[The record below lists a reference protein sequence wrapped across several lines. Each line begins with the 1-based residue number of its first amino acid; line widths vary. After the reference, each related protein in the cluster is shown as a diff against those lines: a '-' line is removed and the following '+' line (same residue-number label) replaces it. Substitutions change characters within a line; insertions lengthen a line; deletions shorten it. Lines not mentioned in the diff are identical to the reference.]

1 MASVS
6 GDFKE
11 GGQWTATASSFS
23 GNQTVSL
30 SADVNPLSEVRTAN
44 LTISAAGVSKSCT
57 VSLTQEASEFEA
69 ELTIVAIPAFAAG
82 GGSYT
87 ATSSSGHI
95 IIKRNGV
102 VIDDRNVMPAF
113 RFKSGSEVSWV
124 TLSGGSGAW
133 TYTITAENRALV
145 AGGSRSAT
153 IEAQYSLDVGGVQ
166 TLLVCDVPISQVA
179 NFVETVSV
187 SDASFAYST
196 IAAAGATVTPITDST
211 IAITMSSGST
221 LSSASAIV
229 GYTYALTPSFSMTNG
244 SGFTLNSTTTGSL
257 TAASMGTTLGSRQS
271 PTITYSLSLTYTP
284 SSELSAL
291 SAKTV
296 SGSDSSTGTATQG
309 VNEVTSS
316 TLAVTAFNYTG
327 TVAASGG
334 TSAAPNITVLKNR
347 VYTSGATDSVPVTT
361 YTKTFSIVNDYDSG
375 ATVDASAGLVTFLS
389 RGTTVGLLLNIQVGL
404 VVSADGLSV
413 NSQAGCTQAMNK
425 IESFV
430 VMDISFDWP
439 QFSPAGESHLP
450 THVGE
455 WCQATYS
462 SGVVGE
468 RAKPPVGY
476 TIASN
481 TAVYSL
487 AESSSVFTIVDAS
500 TGEVSAANMGRALG
514 SRTSPYIWKD
524 ITIVL
529 AAGSWANGTVENISG
544 TGRARNVANQG
555 VNAIGFRDL
564 TITSFAYSATPT
576 VSASGGTSVPTLA
589 ATETQFYT
597 SGTVDK
603 NIAVPLP
610 EGSFALTTSGHGASV
625 DSSTGVVTYASRGSV
640 AGDAWSDSVTWTLT
654 SHGLTATK
662 SASVSQEANVETFVD
677 HSNAY
682 AADPSYDGR
691 GNVVVVTGGT
701 VTATPGARLSYTSG
715 STVVKDVSAS
725 STSEPVALGSGASWD
740 ASSWTLTIPS
750 AGTSVYPENHSYGCT
765 IEVTTPY
772 GTTRFY
778 MFRQANL
785 QTLTGIR
792 LAAPSVSGDSWI
804 SDWSAVPA
812 AGGNLACAGYNQ
824 YSYTSGS
831 TNEVRITDFSDV
843 TVNTSVSWV
852 EVLDDDA
859 TYPMSLH
866 VLSRGEIAGDARSS
880 DVSWTRAGFTS
891 NSLSFMQVANVKTF
905 TAIVARSTSSNP
917 PTGIPDIDTRFWVA
931 ANGGVLTVSFIAKY
945 SYSSGS
951 SSEDVVSSGVSTEY
965 YMTSTSA
972 TWDSA
977 NQTMTYI
984 SAGTDVSPVVYTAI
998 HFTYNELT
1006 GTTSFGRQANEATYA
1021 VPVLTLSYS
1030 DIAASGGSVTPSKS
1044 FTQSVSYTSGSTS
1057 TVTSGGTWSYSG
1069 TSVNTSTG
1077 AVSASSLGTTVKSRS
1092 KITTATASLMVNG
1105 KTGSTTAD
1113 VYQAANSATYG
1124 AVTIS
1129 GGTVA
1134 DIPASGGS
1142 VSSASGISGSQTVSF
1157 TSGDS
1162 RPGTVSFSYSTAVS
1176 APSLGTTVKSRT
1188 LIGTL
1193 DATAIGDGGVT
1204 ATKSFDVYQEANVAV
1219 YGPPVVSL
1227 SYSDVPAKGGS
1238 VAPTKSFRQT
1248 VTYTSGSTGTPVTSG
1263 GSWSYSGTNVN
1274 TSTGAVSARA
1284 LGVTVKARTKI
1295 TDATATVTVNGK
1307 SGSAS
1312 AAVYQQENYVLS
1324 IAIKSQSWVTPV
1336 SPTLSFPA
1344 EGATNSYTCYG
1355 TFTSGTVRVQNFA
1368 LDDWDLSNS
1377 AFTKV
1382 LNTNVVLTVTAPSR
1396 GTTVGAARTSTLT
1409 VTLNNSNTNNKT
1421 LTDSVTLT
1429 QEANAIVSYG
1439 TPVVSVSYADIPAGG
1454 GSVTPS
1460 KSFTQ
1465 ATTYTSGSTGSIS
1478 SGGSWSYSGTGV
1490 NTSTGAVS
1498 GTSLGTTEV
1507 SRTKKT
1513 DATATVTINGKS
1525 GSATVAVYQ
1534 EANTIVTAGPVT
1546 ITDAEVDDIPASG
1559 GTVSE
1564 FSSYDWTQD
1573 VTYTS
1578 GATDTSNYHA
1588 TSYSAP
1594 VTASSLGTTVKSRA
1608 KVGTLTLE
1616 VVGEKNESA
1625 TLTLDVYQEAN
1636 TAAYASP
1643 SITASYDDDIPAG
1656 GGTVSLTKSFTQ
1668 SVTYTSGSTGT
1679 VSSGG
1684 TWSYSQSSGS
1694 GLNTSTGAVTAAS
1707 LGTTAKARS
1716 QVASVRVQLT
1726 ANSKTE
1732 AVMASA
1738 YQEANSRTWG
1748 TPTITT
1754 FEYRGTPAVNTL
1766 SAGADNRT
1774 PTLLA
1779 TQTGT
1784 WTSGETETAS
1794 LISSKTFTGGDVN
1807 TSTGN
1812 YTVTSLGNVVTA
1824 RQLEATITVNITMN
1838 GKTASDSLSLYREAN
1853 EVTYS
1858 DPVVTHTSP
1867 ISVDASA
1874 GQYQLKPNFTQRAYY
1889 TSGSETPILSG
1900 SFTYAVKTALTGFTL
1915 APPSGIVSY
1924 TANPSVSPRNGFVV
1938 TITGSGNGK
1947 SGTTD
1952 VTFNQAGAN
1961 PTIWVSLNG
1970 TSYGSSVT
1978 VNLEGKSASEVSVY
1992 VKTNDTFDV
2001 S

>member
-11 GGQWTATASSFS
+11 GGQWTSTASSFS

-30 SADVNPLSEVRTAN
+30 SADVNPLSKVRTAD

-57 VSLTQEASEFEA
+57 VSLTQEASVFEA
-69 ELTIVAIPAFAAG
+69 ELTVVAIPAFAAG
-82 GGSYT
+82 GSSYT
-87 ATSSSGHI
+87 ATSTSGHI
-95 IIKRNGV
+95 TIKRNGV

-124 TLSGGSGAW
+124 TLSGGSGSW
-133 TYTITAENRALV
+133 VYTITAENRALV
-145 AGGSRSAT
+145 AGGARSAA

-166 TLLVCDVPISQVA
+166 TLLVCDVPISQAA

-196 IAAAGATVTPITDST
+196 IAAKGATVTPTTDST
-211 IAITMSSGST
+211 IVVTMSSGSV
-221 LSSASAIV
+221 LSSASAIA

-284 SSELSAL
+284 SSELLAL
-291 SAKTV
+291 GAKTV

-316 TLAVTAFNYTG
+316 TLAVTAFNYQG

-334 TSAAPNITVLKNR
+334 TSVAPNITVQKNR

-375 ATVDASAGLVTFLS
+375 ATIDTSTGLVTFPS
-389 RGTTVGLLLNIQVGL
+389 RGTTVGLLLNLQVGL

-413 NSQAGCTQAMNK
+413 YSQAGCTQAMNK

-462 SGVVGE
+462 SGVTGE

-500 TGEVSAANMGRALG
+500 TGEVSAANMGTTLG

-555 VNAIGFRDL
+555 VNEITYSDL
-564 TITSFAYSATPT
+564 TIKTFSYFDTST
-576 VSASGGTSVPTLA
+576 VLASGGTSVPRLF
-589 ATETQFYT
+589 ATETQTYT
-597 SGTVDK
+597 SGSVVSD
-603 NIAVPLP
+603 VPVTG
-610 EGSFALTTSGHGASV
+610 GSFALTTSGHGASV

-701 VTATPGARLSYTSG
+701 VTATPGVRLSYTSG
-715 STVVKDVSAS
+715 SIVVKDVSAS

-778 MFRQANL
+778 MYRQANL

-965 YMTSTSA
+965 YMTSPSA

-1105 KTGSTTAD
+1105 KTGST
-1113 VYQAANSATYG
+1113 
-1124 AVTIS
+1124 
-1129 GGTVA
+1129 
-1134 DIPASGGS
+1134 
-1142 VSSASGISGSQTVSF
+1142 
-1157 TSGDS
+1157 
-1162 RPGTVSFSYSTAVS
+1162 
-1176 APSLGTTVKSRT
+1176 
-1188 LIGTL
+1188 
-1193 DATAIGDGGVT
+1193 
-1204 ATKSFDVYQEANVAV
+1204 
-1219 YGPPVVSL
+1219 
-1227 SYSDVPAKGGS
+1227 
-1238 VAPTKSFRQT
+1238 
-1248 VTYTSGSTGTPVTSG
+1248 
-1263 GSWSYSGTNVN
+1263 
-1274 TSTGAVSARA
+1274 
-1284 LGVTVKARTKI
+1284 
-1295 TDATATVTVNGK
+1295 
-1307 SGSAS
+1307 S

-1324 IAIKSQSWVTPV
+1324 IAIKGQNWITPV
-1336 SPTLSFPA
+1336 APTLSFPA
-1344 EGATNSYTCYG
+1344 EGATNSYSCYG

-1382 LNTNVVLTVTAPSR
+1382 LNTNVLLTVTAPSR

-1578 GATDTSNYHA
+1578 GATDTSNYHT

-1656 GGTVSLTKSFTQ
+1656 GGTVSLSKSFTQ
-1668 SVTYTSGSTGT
+1668 NVTYTSGSTST

-1684 TWSYSQSSGS
+1684 SWSYSQTSGS

-1766 SAGADNRT
+1766 SAGADNRP

-1858 DPVVTHTSP
+1858 DPIVTHTSP
-1867 ISVDASA
+1867 ISVAASA
-1874 GQYQLKPNFTQRAYY
+1874 GSYTLSPNFTQRAYY

-1900 SFTYAVKTALTGFTL
+1900 SFTYAVKTALTGFSVN
-1915 APPSGIVSY
+1915 SGGLVSY
-1924 TANPSVSPRNGFVV
+1924 TANPSVSARNGFVV

>member
-30 SADVNPLSEVRTAN
+30 SADVNPLSKVRTAD
-44 LTISAAGVSKSCT
+44 LTISAAAVSKSCT
-57 VSLTQEASEFEA
+57 VSLTQEASVFES
-69 ELTIVAIPAFAAG
+69 ELTVVAIPAFAAG
-82 GGSYT
+82 GGTYDSIVGTGYVVV
-87 ATSSSGHI
+87 
-95 IIKRNGV
+95 KRNGV
-102 VIDDRNVMPAF
+102 VIVDNDVRPVF
-113 RFKSGSEVSWV
+113 LFKAGVSVSW
-124 TLSGGSGAW
+124 
-133 TYTITAENRALV
+133 ITFSSTATSFTVANRALDS
-145 AGGSRSAT
+145 GGPRSVT
-153 IEAQYSLDVGGVQ
+153 IRAQYTLDVGGVN
-166 TLLVCDVPISQVA
+166 TLLECDVPISQAA
-179 NFVETVSV
+179 NFVDTVSV

-196 IAAAGATVTPITDST
+196 IAAKGATVTPTTDST
-211 IAITMSSGST
+211 IKVTMSSGST
-221 LSSASAIV
+221 LSSASAIA
-229 GYTYALTPSFSMTNG
+229 GYTYVLTPSFSMTNG

-284 SSELSAL
+284 SSELSSL
-291 SAKTV
+291 GAKTV

-316 TLAVTAFNYTG
+316 TLAVTAFNYSG

-334 TSAAPNITVLKNR
+334 TSVAPNITVQKNR

-361 YTKTFSIVNDYDSG
+361 YTKTFRIVNDYDSG
-375 ATVDASAGLVTFLS
+375 ATVDASTGLVTFPS

-404 VVSADGLSV
+404 VVSADGLSI

-500 TGEVSAANMGRALG
+500 TGEVSATNMGRTLG

-576 VSASGGTSVPTLA
+576 VAASGGTSVPTLA

-625 DSSTGVVTYASRGSV
+625 DSSTGVVTYASRGSI
-640 AGDAWSDSVTWTLT
+640 AGDAWSDSVTWTLNYHSNST
-654 SHGLTATK
+654 SK
-662 SASVSQEANVETFVD
+662 SASVSQAANVETFVD

-682 AADPSYDGR
+682 AADPSYDGH

-725 STSEPVALGSGASWD
+725 STSEPVSLGSGASWD
-740 ASSWTLTIPS
+740 ASSWSLTIPS
-750 AGTSVYPENHSYGCT
+750 AGTSVYPEDASYGCT

-772 GTTRFY
+772 GTTHFY
-778 MFRQANL
+778 MYRQAN
-785 QTLTGIR
+785 
-792 LAAPSVSGDSWI
+792 V
-804 SDWSAVPA
+804 
-812 AGGNLACAGYNQ
+812 
-824 YSYTSGS
+824 
-831 TNEVRITDFSDV
+831 
-843 TVNTSVSWV
+843 
-852 EVLDDDA
+852 
-859 TYPMSLH
+859 
-866 VLSRGEIAGDARSS
+866 
-880 DVSWTRAGFTS
+880 
-891 NSLSFMQVANVKTF
+891 
-905 TAIVARSTSSNP
+905 
-917 PTGIPDIDTRFWVA
+917 
-931 ANGGVLTVSFIAKY
+931 
-945 SYSSGS
+945 
-951 SSEDVVSSGVSTEY
+951 
-965 YMTSTSA
+965 
-972 TWDSA
+972 
-977 NQTMTYI
+977 
-984 SAGTDVSPVVYTAI
+984 
-998 HFTYNELT
+998 
-1006 GTTSFGRQANEATYA
+1006 ATYA

-1204 ATKSFDVYQEANVAV
+1204 ATKSFDVYQEAN
-1219 YGPPVVSL
+1219 
-1227 SYSDVPAKGGS
+1227 
-1238 VAPTKSFRQT
+1238 
-1248 VTYTSGSTGTPVTSG
+1248 
-1263 GSWSYSGTNVN
+1263 
-1274 TSTGAVSARA
+1274 
-1284 LGVTVKARTKI
+1284 
-1295 TDATATVTVNGK
+1295 
-1307 SGSAS
+1307 
-1312 AAVYQQENYVLS
+1312 
-1324 IAIKSQSWVTPV
+1324 
-1336 SPTLSFPA
+1336 
-1344 EGATNSYTCYG
+1344 
-1355 TFTSGTVRVQNFA
+1355 
-1368 LDDWDLSNS
+1368 
-1377 AFTKV
+1377 
-1382 LNTNVVLTVTAPSR
+1382 
-1396 GTTVGAARTSTLT
+1396 
-1409 VTLNNSNTNNKT
+1409 
-1421 LTDSVTLT
+1421 
-1429 QEANAIVSYG
+1429 
-1439 TPVVSVSYADIPAGG
+1439 
-1454 GSVTPS
+1454 
-1460 KSFTQ
+1460 
-1465 ATTYTSGSTGSIS
+1465 
-1478 SGGSWSYSGTGV
+1478 
-1490 NTSTGAVS
+1490 
-1498 GTSLGTTEV
+1498 
-1507 SRTKKT
+1507 
-1513 DATATVTINGKS
+1513 
-1525 GSATVAVYQ
+1525 
-1534 EANTIVTAGPVT
+1534 
-1546 ITDAEVDDIPASG
+1546 
-1559 GTVSE
+1559 
-1564 FSSYDWTQD
+1564 
-1573 VTYTS
+1573 
-1578 GATDTSNYHA
+1578 
-1588 TSYSAP
+1588 
-1594 VTASSLGTTVKSRA
+1594 
-1608 KVGTLTLE
+1608 
-1616 VVGEKNESA
+1616 
-1625 TLTLDVYQEAN
+1625 
-1636 TAAYASP
+1636 
-1643 SITASYDDDIPAG
+1643 
-1656 GGTVSLTKSFTQ
+1656 
-1668 SVTYTSGSTGT
+1668 
-1679 VSSGG
+1679 
-1684 TWSYSQSSGS
+1684 
-1694 GLNTSTGAVTAAS
+1694 
-1707 LGTTAKARS
+1707 
-1716 QVASVRVQLT
+1716 
-1726 ANSKTE
+1726 
-1732 AVMASA
+1732 
-1738 YQEANSRTWG
+1738 SRTWG

-1766 SAGADNRT
+1766 SAGADNRN

-1794 LISSKTFTGGDVN
+1794 LISSKMFTGGDVN

-1824 RQLEATITVNITMN
+1824 RKLEATITVNITMN

-1858 DPVVTHTSP
+1858 DPIVTHTSP
-1867 ISVDASA
+1867 ISVAASA
-1874 GQYQLKPNFTQRAYY
+1874 GSYTLSPNFTQRAYY

-1915 APPSGIVSY
+1915 APPTGIVSY
-1924 TANPSVSPRNGFVV
+1924 TTNPSVSPRNGFVV
-1938 TITGSGNGK
+1938 SITGSGNGK

-1952 VTFNQAGAN
+1952 VTFNQAGAA
-1961 PTIWVSLNG
+1961 PEIFVSLNG
-1970 TSYGSSVT
+1970 MKYGRMVA

>member
-30 SADVNPLSEVRTAN
+30 SADVNPLSKVRTAD
-44 LTISAAGVSKSCT
+44 LTISAAGISKSCT
-57 VSLTQEASEFEA
+57 VSLTQEASVFEA
-69 ELTIVAIPAFAAG
+69 ELTVVAIPAFAAG
-82 GGSYT
+82 GGTYDSIVGT
-87 ATSSSGHI
+87 GHVVV
-95 IIKRNGV
+95 KRNGV
-102 VIDDRNVMPAF
+102 VIVDNDVRPVF
-113 RFKSGSEVSWV
+113 LFKSGASVPWITFSATNMSFTAANRALE
-124 TLSGGSGAW
+124 SGGSR
-133 TYTITAENRALV
+133 RA
-145 AGGSRSAT
+145 AIR
-153 IEAQYSLDVGGVQ
+153 AQYTLDVGGVN
-166 TLLVCDVPISQVA
+166 TLLECDVPISQAA

-196 IAAAGATVTPITDST
+196 IAAKGATVTPTTDST
-211 IAITMSSGST
+211 IAVTMSSGST
-221 LSSASAIV
+221 LSSASAIA
-229 GYTYALTPSFSMTNG
+229 GYTYTLTPSFSMTNG

-291 SAKTV
+291 GAKTV
-296 SGSDSSTGTATQG
+296 SGSDSSTGKATQG

-334 TSAAPNITVLKNR
+334 TSVAPNITVQKNR
-347 VYTSGATDSVPVTT
+347 VYTSGATDSVHVTT
-361 YTKTFSIVNDYDSG
+361 YTKTFRFVNDYDSG
-375 ATVDASAGLVTFLS
+375 ATIDTSTGLVTFPS

-462 SGVVGE
+462 SGVTGE

-481 TAVYSL
+481 TAVYSM

-500 TGEVSAANMGRALG
+500 TGEVSAANMGTTLG

-529 AAGSWANGTVENISG
+529 AAGSWAAGTVDNISG

-555 VNAIGFRDL
+555 VNAVGFRDL

-576 VSASGGTSVPTLA
+576 VAASGGTSVPTLA
-589 ATETQFYT
+589 ATETQTYT
-597 SGTVDK
+597 SGSVVSD
-603 NIAVPLP
+603 VPVTG
-610 EGSFALTTSGHGASV
+610 GSFALTTSGHGASV

-682 AADPSYDGR
+682 AADPSYDGHA
-691 GNVVVVTGGT
+691 NVVVVTGGT
-701 VTATPGARLSYTSG
+701 VTAKPGVRLSYTSG

-750 AGTSVYPENHSYGCT
+750 AGTSVYPADNQYGCT

-772 GTTRFY
+772 GTTHFY
-778 MFRQANL
+778 MYRQANL

-905 TAIVARSTSSNP
+905 TVIVARSTSSNP

-965 YMTSTSA
+965 YMTSPSA

-984 SAGTDVSPVVYTAI
+984 SAGTDVSPVVYTSI

-1157 TSGDS
+1157 TSGAS
-1162 RPGTVSFSYSTAVS
+1162 RSGTVSFSYSTAVS

-1204 ATKSFDVYQEANVAV
+1204 ATKSFDVYQEAN
-1219 YGPPVVSL
+1219 
-1227 SYSDVPAKGGS
+1227 
-1238 VAPTKSFRQT
+1238 
-1248 VTYTSGSTGTPVTSG
+1248 
-1263 GSWSYSGTNVN
+1263 
-1274 TSTGAVSARA
+1274 
-1284 LGVTVKARTKI
+1284 
-1295 TDATATVTVNGK
+1295 
-1307 SGSAS
+1307 
-1312 AAVYQQENYVLS
+1312 
-1324 IAIKSQSWVTPV
+1324 
-1336 SPTLSFPA
+1336 
-1344 EGATNSYTCYG
+1344 
-1355 TFTSGTVRVQNFA
+1355 
-1368 LDDWDLSNS
+1368 
-1377 AFTKV
+1377 
-1382 LNTNVVLTVTAPSR
+1382 
-1396 GTTVGAARTSTLT
+1396 
-1409 VTLNNSNTNNKT
+1409 
-1421 LTDSVTLT
+1421 
-1429 QEANAIVSYG
+1429 
-1439 TPVVSVSYADIPAGG
+1439 
-1454 GSVTPS
+1454 
-1460 KSFTQ
+1460 
-1465 ATTYTSGSTGSIS
+1465 
-1478 SGGSWSYSGTGV
+1478 
-1490 NTSTGAVS
+1490 
-1498 GTSLGTTEV
+1498 
-1507 SRTKKT
+1507 
-1513 DATATVTINGKS
+1513 
-1525 GSATVAVYQ
+1525 
-1534 EANTIVTAGPVT
+1534 
-1546 ITDAEVDDIPASG
+1546 
-1559 GTVSE
+1559 
-1564 FSSYDWTQD
+1564 
-1573 VTYTS
+1573 
-1578 GATDTSNYHA
+1578 
-1588 TSYSAP
+1588 
-1594 VTASSLGTTVKSRA
+1594 
-1608 KVGTLTLE
+1608 
-1616 VVGEKNESA
+1616 
-1625 TLTLDVYQEAN
+1625 
-1636 TAAYASP
+1636 
-1643 SITASYDDDIPAG
+1643 
-1656 GGTVSLTKSFTQ
+1656 
-1668 SVTYTSGSTGT
+1668 
-1679 VSSGG
+1679 
-1684 TWSYSQSSGS
+1684 
-1694 GLNTSTGAVTAAS
+1694 
-1707 LGTTAKARS
+1707 
-1716 QVASVRVQLT
+1716 
-1726 ANSKTE
+1726 
-1732 AVMASA
+1732 
-1738 YQEANSRTWG
+1738 SRTWG

-1766 SAGADNRT
+1766 SAGADNRN

-1779 TQTGT
+1779 SQTGT

-1794 LISSKTFTGGDVN
+1794 LISSKMFTGGDVN

-1838 GKTASDSLSLYREAN
+1838 GKTASDSLFLYREAN

-1858 DPVVTHTSP
+1858 DPIVTHTSP
-1867 ISVDASA
+1867 ISVAASA
-1874 GQYQLKPNFTQRAYY
+1874 GSYTLSPNFTQRAFY

-1900 SFTYAVKTALTGFTL
+1900 SFAYAVKTALTGFSVN
-1915 APPSGIVSY
+1915 SGGLVSY
-1924 TANPSVSPRNGFVV
+1924 TANPSVSARNGFVV

-1952 VTFNQAGAN
+1952 VTFNQAGAD
-1961 PTIWVSLNG
+1961 PEIYVSLDG
-1970 TSYGSSVT
+1970 MKYGSRVT
-1978 VNLEGKSASEVSVY
+1978 VNLEGKSASAVSVY
-1992 VKTNDTFDV
+1992 VDTNDTFDV

>member
-30 SADVNPLSEVRTAN
+30 SADVNPLSKVRTAD

-404 VVSADGLSV
+404 VVSADGLSA

-750 AGTSVYPENHSYGCT
+750 AGTSVYPENHSYSCT

-778 MFRQANL
+778 MYRQANL

-1069 TSVNTSTG
+1069 T
-1077 AVSASSLGTTVKSRS
+1077 
-1092 KITTATASLMVNG
+1092 
-1105 KTGSTTAD
+1105 
-1113 VYQAANSATYG
+1113 
-1124 AVTIS
+1124 
-1129 GGTVA
+1129 
-1134 DIPASGGS
+1134 
-1142 VSSASGISGSQTVSF
+1142 
-1157 TSGDS
+1157 
-1162 RPGTVSFSYSTAVS
+1162 
-1176 APSLGTTVKSRT
+1176 
-1188 LIGTL
+1188 
-1193 DATAIGDGGVT
+1193 
-1204 ATKSFDVYQEANVAV
+1204 
-1219 YGPPVVSL
+1219 
-1227 SYSDVPAKGGS
+1227 
-1238 VAPTKSFRQT
+1238 
-1248 VTYTSGSTGTPVTSG
+1248 
-1263 GSWSYSGTNVN
+1263 
-1274 TSTGAVSARA
+1274 
-1284 LGVTVKARTKI
+1284 
-1295 TDATATVTVNGK
+1295 
-1307 SGSAS
+1307 
-1312 AAVYQQENYVLS
+1312 
-1324 IAIKSQSWVTPV
+1324 
-1336 SPTLSFPA
+1336 
-1344 EGATNSYTCYG
+1344 
-1355 TFTSGTVRVQNFA
+1355 
-1368 LDDWDLSNS
+1368 
-1377 AFTKV
+1377 
-1382 LNTNVVLTVTAPSR
+1382 
-1396 GTTVGAARTSTLT
+1396 
-1409 VTLNNSNTNNKT
+1409 
-1421 LTDSVTLT
+1421 
-1429 QEANAIVSYG
+1429 
-1439 TPVVSVSYADIPAGG
+1439 
-1454 GSVTPS
+1454 
-1460 KSFTQ
+1460 
-1465 ATTYTSGSTGSIS
+1465 
-1478 SGGSWSYSGTGV
+1478 GV

-1578 GATDTSNYHA
+1578 GATDTSNYHT

-1738 YQEANSRTWG
+1738 YQEANSGTWG

-1915 APPSGIVSY
+1915 APPTGIVSY

>member
-30 SADVNPLSEVRTAN
+30 SADVNPLSKVRTAD

-57 VSLTQEASEFEA
+57 VSLTQEASVFEA
-69 ELTIVAIPAFAAG
+69 ELTVVAIPAFAAG
-82 GGSYT
+82 GSSYT
-87 ATSSSGHI
+87 ATSTSGHI
-95 IIKRNGV
+95 TIKRNGV

-124 TLSGGSGAW
+124 TLSGGSGSW
-133 TYTITAENRALV
+133 VYTITAENRALV
-145 AGGSRSAT
+145 AGGARSAA

-166 TLLVCDVPISQVA
+166 TLLVCDVPISQAA

-196 IAAAGATVTPITDST
+196 IAAKGATVTPTTDST
-211 IAITMSSGST
+211 IVVTMSSGSV
-221 LSSASAIV
+221 LSSASAIA

-291 SAKTV
+291 GAKTV

-316 TLAVTAFNYTG
+316 TLAVTAFNYQG

-334 TSAAPNITVLKNR
+334 TSVAPNITVQKNR

-375 ATVDASAGLVTFLS
+375 ATIDTSTGLVTFPS

-462 SGVVGE
+462 SGVTGE

-481 TAVYSL
+481 TAVYSM
-487 AESSSVFTIVDAS
+487 AGSSSVFTIVDAS
-500 TGEVSAANMGRALG
+500 TGEVSAANMGTTLG
-514 SRTSPYIWKD
+514 SRSSPRIWKD

-529 AAGSWANGTVENISG
+529 AAGSWAAGTVDNISG

-555 VNAIGFRDL
+555 VNAVGFRDL

-576 VSASGGTSVPTLA
+576 VAASGGTSVPTLA
-589 ATETQFYT
+589 ATETQTYT
-597 SGTVDK
+597 SGSVVSD
-603 NIAVPLP
+603 VPVTG
-610 EGSFALTTSGHGASV
+610 GSFALTTSGHGASV

-662 SASVSQEANVETFVD
+662 SASVSQEAN
-677 HSNAY
+677 
-682 AADPSYDGR
+682 
-691 GNVVVVTGGT
+691 
-701 VTATPGARLSYTSG
+701 
-715 STVVKDVSAS
+715 
-725 STSEPVALGSGASWD
+725 
-740 ASSWTLTIPS
+740 
-750 AGTSVYPENHSYGCT
+750 
-765 IEVTTPY
+765 
-772 GTTRFY
+772 
-778 MFRQANL
+778 
-785 QTLTGIR
+785 
-792 LAAPSVSGDSWI
+792 
-804 SDWSAVPA
+804 
-812 AGGNLACAGYNQ
+812 
-824 YSYTSGS
+824 
-831 TNEVRITDFSDV
+831 
-843 TVNTSVSWV
+843 
-852 EVLDDDA
+852 
-859 TYPMSLH
+859 
-866 VLSRGEIAGDARSS
+866 
-880 DVSWTRAGFTS
+880 
-891 NSLSFMQVANVKTF
+891 
-905 TAIVARSTSSNP
+905 
-917 PTGIPDIDTRFWVA
+917 
-931 ANGGVLTVSFIAKY
+931 
-945 SYSSGS
+945 
-951 SSEDVVSSGVSTEY
+951 
-965 YMTSTSA
+965 
-972 TWDSA
+972 
-977 NQTMTYI
+977 
-984 SAGTDVSPVVYTAI
+984 
-998 HFTYNELT
+998 
-1006 GTTSFGRQANEATYA
+1006 
-1021 VPVLTLSYS
+1021 
-1030 DIAASGGSVTPSKS
+1030 
-1044 FTQSVSYTSGSTS
+1044 
-1057 TVTSGGTWSYSG
+1057 
-1069 TSVNTSTG
+1069 
-1077 AVSASSLGTTVKSRS
+1077 
-1092 KITTATASLMVNG
+1092 
-1105 KTGSTTAD
+1105 
-1113 VYQAANSATYG
+1113 
-1124 AVTIS
+1124 
-1129 GGTVA
+1129 
-1134 DIPASGGS
+1134 
-1142 VSSASGISGSQTVSF
+1142 
-1157 TSGDS
+1157 
-1162 RPGTVSFSYSTAVS
+1162 
-1176 APSLGTTVKSRT
+1176 
-1188 LIGTL
+1188 
-1193 DATAIGDGGVT
+1193 
-1204 ATKSFDVYQEANVAV
+1204 
-1219 YGPPVVSL
+1219 
-1227 SYSDVPAKGGS
+1227 
-1238 VAPTKSFRQT
+1238 
-1248 VTYTSGSTGTPVTSG
+1248 
-1263 GSWSYSGTNVN
+1263 
-1274 TSTGAVSARA
+1274 
-1284 LGVTVKARTKI
+1284 
-1295 TDATATVTVNGK
+1295 
-1307 SGSAS
+1307 
-1312 AAVYQQENYVLS
+1312 
-1324 IAIKSQSWVTPV
+1324 
-1336 SPTLSFPA
+1336 
-1344 EGATNSYTCYG
+1344 
-1355 TFTSGTVRVQNFA
+1355 
-1368 LDDWDLSNS
+1368 
-1377 AFTKV
+1377 
-1382 LNTNVVLTVTAPSR
+1382 
-1396 GTTVGAARTSTLT
+1396 
-1409 VTLNNSNTNNKT
+1409 
-1421 LTDSVTLT
+1421 
-1429 QEANAIVSYG
+1429 AIVSYG
-1439 TPVVSVSYADIPAGG
+1439 TPVVSLSYADIPAGG
-1454 GSVTPS
+1454 GSVTPT

-1490 NTSTGAVS
+1490 NTSTGVVS
-1498 GTSLGTTEV
+1498 GNSLGTTEV

-1513 DATATVTINGKS
+1513 DATATITINSKS
-1525 GSATVAVYQ
+1525 GSATVGVYQ
-1534 EANTIVTAGPVT
+1534 EANAIVTAGPVT

-1559 GTVSE
+1559 GTISE
-1564 FSSYDWTQD
+1564 FTSYDWTQD

-1578 GATDTSNYHA
+1578 GVTDTSNYH
-1588 TSYSAP
+1588 TTHYSDP
-1594 VTASSLGTTVKSRA
+1594 VTASSLGTTVKSRT

-1616 VVGEKNESA
+1616 IVGEKNESA

-1636 TAAYASP
+1636 TATYASP

-1668 SVTYTSGSTGT
+1668 NVTYTSGSTGT

-1684 TWSYSQSSGS
+1684 SWSYSQTSGS

-1726 ANSKTE
+1726 ANNKTE

-1766 SAGADNRT
+1766 SAGADNRN

-1794 LISSKTFTGGDVN
+1794 RISSKMFTGGDVN

-1824 RQLEATITVNITMN
+1824 RKLEATITVNITMN

-1858 DPVVTHTSP
+1858 DPIVTHTSP
-1867 ISVDASA
+1867 ISVAASA

-1915 APPSGIVSY
+1915 APPTGIVSY
-1924 TANPSVSPRNGFVV
+1924 TTNLSVSPRNGFVV

-1952 VTFNQAGAN
+1952 VTFNQAGAA
-1961 PTIWVSLNG
+1961 PEIFVSLDG
-1970 TSYGSSVT
+1970 MKYGRMVA
-1978 VNLEGKSASEVSVY
+1978 VNLEGKSASAVSVY
-1992 VKTNDTFDV
+1992 VDTNDTFDV

>member
-1 MASVS
+1 MVSVS

-23 GNQTVSL
+23 GNQTASL
-30 SADVNPLSEVRTAN
+30 SADVNPLSKVRTAD
-44 LTISAAGVSKSCT
+44 LTISAAGISKSCT
-57 VSLTQEASEFEA
+57 VSLTQEASVFEA
-69 ELTIVAIPAFAAG
+69 ELTVVAIPAFAAG
-82 GGSYT
+82 GGTYDSVVGT
-87 ATSSSGHI
+87 GHVVV
-95 IIKRNGV
+95 KRNGV
-102 VIDDRNVMPAF
+102 VIVDNDVRPVF
-113 RFKSGSEVSWV
+113 LFKAGGSVSW
-124 TLSGGSGAW
+124 
-133 TYTITAENRALV
+133 ITFSATNTSFTVANRALDS
-145 AGGSRSAT
+145 GGSRSVT
-153 IEAQYSLDVGGVQ
+153 IRAQYTLDVGGVN
-166 TLLVCDVPISQVA
+166 TLLECDVPISQAA

-196 IAAAGATVTPITDST
+196 IAAKGATVTPTTDST
-211 IAITMSSGST
+211 IKVTMSSGST
-221 LSSASAIV
+221 LSSASAIA

-291 SAKTV
+291 GAKTV

-316 TLAVTAFNYTG
+316 TLAVTAFHYSG

-334 TSAAPNITVLKNR
+334 TSVAPNIVVQKNR

-375 ATVDASAGLVTFLS
+375 AALDASTGLVTFPS

-462 SGVVGE
+462 SGVTGE

-500 TGEVSAANMGRALG
+500 TGEVSAANMGTTLG

-555 VNAIGFRDL
+555 VNEITYSDL
-564 TITSFAYSATPT
+564 TIKTFSYFDTST
-576 VSASGGTSVPTLA
+576 VLASGGTSVPRLFV
-589 ATETQFYT
+589 TETQTYT
-597 SGTVDK
+597 SGSVVSD
-603 NIAVPLP
+603 VPVTG
-610 EGSFALTTSGHGASV
+610 GSFALTTSGHGASV

-662 SASVSQEANVETFVD
+662 SASVS
-677 HSNAY
+677 
-682 AADPSYDGR
+682 
-691 GNVVVVTGGT
+691 
-701 VTATPGARLSYTSG
+701 
-715 STVVKDVSAS
+715 
-725 STSEPVALGSGASWD
+725 
-740 ASSWTLTIPS
+740 
-750 AGTSVYPENHSYGCT
+750 
-765 IEVTTPY
+765 
-772 GTTRFY
+772 
-778 MFRQANL
+778 
-785 QTLTGIR
+785 
-792 LAAPSVSGDSWI
+792 
-804 SDWSAVPA
+804 
-812 AGGNLACAGYNQ
+812 
-824 YSYTSGS
+824 
-831 TNEVRITDFSDV
+831 
-843 TVNTSVSWV
+843 
-852 EVLDDDA
+852 
-859 TYPMSLH
+859 
-866 VLSRGEIAGDARSS
+866 
-880 DVSWTRAGFTS
+880 
-891 NSLSFMQVANVKTF
+891 
-905 TAIVARSTSSNP
+905 
-917 PTGIPDIDTRFWVA
+917 
-931 ANGGVLTVSFIAKY
+931 
-945 SYSSGS
+945 
-951 SSEDVVSSGVSTEY
+951 
-965 YMTSTSA
+965 
-972 TWDSA
+972 
-977 NQTMTYI
+977 
-984 SAGTDVSPVVYTAI
+984 
-998 HFTYNELT
+998 
-1006 GTTSFGRQANEATYA
+1006 
-1021 VPVLTLSYS
+1021 
-1030 DIAASGGSVTPSKS
+1030 
-1044 FTQSVSYTSGSTS
+1044 
-1057 TVTSGGTWSYSG
+1057 
-1069 TSVNTSTG
+1069 
-1077 AVSASSLGTTVKSRS
+1077 
-1092 KITTATASLMVNG
+1092 
-1105 KTGSTTAD
+1105 
-1113 VYQAANSATYG
+1113 
-1124 AVTIS
+1124 
-1129 GGTVA
+1129 
-1134 DIPASGGS
+1134 
-1142 VSSASGISGSQTVSF
+1142 
-1157 TSGDS
+1157 
-1162 RPGTVSFSYSTAVS
+1162 
-1176 APSLGTTVKSRT
+1176 
-1188 LIGTL
+1188 
-1193 DATAIGDGGVT
+1193 
-1204 ATKSFDVYQEANVAV
+1204 
-1219 YGPPVVSL
+1219 
-1227 SYSDVPAKGGS
+1227 
-1238 VAPTKSFRQT
+1238 
-1248 VTYTSGSTGTPVTSG
+1248 
-1263 GSWSYSGTNVN
+1263 
-1274 TSTGAVSARA
+1274 
-1284 LGVTVKARTKI
+1284 
-1295 TDATATVTVNGK
+1295 
-1307 SGSAS
+1307 
-1312 AAVYQQENYVLS
+1312 
-1324 IAIKSQSWVTPV
+1324 
-1336 SPTLSFPA
+1336 
-1344 EGATNSYTCYG
+1344 
-1355 TFTSGTVRVQNFA
+1355 
-1368 LDDWDLSNS
+1368 
-1377 AFTKV
+1377 
-1382 LNTNVVLTVTAPSR
+1382 
-1396 GTTVGAARTSTLT
+1396 
-1409 VTLNNSNTNNKT
+1409 
-1421 LTDSVTLT
+1421 

-1578 GATDTSNYHA
+1578 GATDTSNYHT

-1656 GGTVSLTKSFTQ
+1656 GGTVSLSKSFTQ
-1668 SVTYTSGSTGT
+1668 NVTYTSGSTST

-1684 TWSYSQSSGS
+1684 SWSYSQTSGS

>member
-30 SADVNPLSEVRTAN
+30 SADVNPLSKVRTAD
-44 LTISAAGVSKSCT
+44 LTISAAGISKSCT

-69 ELTIVAIPAFAAG
+69 ELTVVAIPAFAAG
-82 GGSYT
+82 GSSYT
-87 ATSSSGHI
+87 ATSTSGHI

-145 AGGSRSAT
+145 AGGARSAA

-166 TLLVCDVPISQVA
+166 TLLVCDVPISQAA

-196 IAAAGATVTPITDST
+196 IAAKGATVTPTTDST
-211 IAITMSSGST
+211 IVVTMSSGSV
-221 LSSASAIV
+221 LSSASAIA

-271 PTITYSLSLTYTP
+271 PPITYSLSLTYTP

-291 SAKTV
+291 GAKTV

-334 TSAAPNITVLKNR
+334 TSAAPNIVVQKNR

-361 YTKTFSIVNDYDSG
+361 YTKTFRIVNDYDSG
-375 ATVDASAGLVTFLS
+375 ATVDASTGLVTFLS

-404 VVSADGLSV
+404 VVSADGLSK

-430 VMDISFDWP
+430 VMGISFDWP

-500 TGEVSAANMGRALG
+500 TGEVSAANMGRTLG

-564 TITSFAYSATPT
+564 TITSFAYSTTPT
-576 VSASGGTSVPTLA
+576 VAASGGTSVPTLA

-625 DSSTGVVTYASRGSV
+625 NSRTGVVTYASRGSV
-640 AGDAWSDSVTWTLT
+640 AGDAWSDSVTWTLNYHSNST
-654 SHGLTATK
+654 SK
-662 SASVSQEANVETFVD
+662 SASVSQAANVETFVD
-677 HSNAY
+677 HSNTY
-682 AADPSYDGR
+682 VADPEYDGHA
-691 GNVVVVTGGT
+691 NMVIVTGGT
-701 VTATPGARLSYTSG
+701 ITATPGVRLSYTSG

-772 GTTRFY
+772 GTTHFY
-778 MFRQANL
+778 MYRQANL

-905 TAIVARSTSSNP
+905 TVIVARSTSSNP

-965 YMTSTSA
+965 YMTSPSA

-1105 KTGSTTAD
+1105 KTGST
-1113 VYQAANSATYG
+1113 
-1124 AVTIS
+1124 
-1129 GGTVA
+1129 
-1134 DIPASGGS
+1134 
-1142 VSSASGISGSQTVSF
+1142 
-1157 TSGDS
+1157 
-1162 RPGTVSFSYSTAVS
+1162 
-1176 APSLGTTVKSRT
+1176 
-1188 LIGTL
+1188 
-1193 DATAIGDGGVT
+1193 
-1204 ATKSFDVYQEANVAV
+1204 
-1219 YGPPVVSL
+1219 
-1227 SYSDVPAKGGS
+1227 
-1238 VAPTKSFRQT
+1238 
-1248 VTYTSGSTGTPVTSG
+1248 
-1263 GSWSYSGTNVN
+1263 
-1274 TSTGAVSARA
+1274 
-1284 LGVTVKARTKI
+1284 
-1295 TDATATVTVNGK
+1295 
-1307 SGSAS
+1307 S

-1324 IAIKSQSWVTPV
+1324 IAIKGQNWITPV
-1336 SPTLSFPA
+1336 APTLSFPA

-1382 LNTNVVLTVTAPSR
+1382 LNTNVLLTVTAPSR

-1578 GATDTSNYHA
+1578 GATDTSNYHT

-1656 GGTVSLTKSFTQ
+1656 GGTVSLSKSFTQ
-1668 SVTYTSGSTGT
+1668 NVTYTSGSTST

-1684 TWSYSQSSGS
+1684 SWSYSQTSGS

-1707 LGTTAKARS
+1707 LGTTANARS

-1915 APPSGIVSY
+1915 APPRGIVSY

>member
-30 SADVNPLSEVRTAN
+30 SADVNPLSKVRTAD
-44 LTISAAGVSKSCT
+44 LTISAAGISKSCT
-57 VSLTQEASEFEA
+57 VSLTQEASVFEA
-69 ELTIVAIPAFAAG
+69 ELTVVAIPAFAAG
-82 GGSYT
+82 GGTYDSIVGT
-87 ATSSSGHI
+87 GHVVV
-95 IIKRNGV
+95 KRNGV
-102 VIDDRNVMPAF
+102 VIVDNDVRPVF
-113 RFKSGSEVSWV
+113 LFKSGASVPWITFSATNMSFTAANRALE
-124 TLSGGSGAW
+124 SGGSR
-133 TYTITAENRALV
+133 RA
-145 AGGSRSAT
+145 AIR
-153 IEAQYSLDVGGVQ
+153 AQYTLDVGGVN
-166 TLLVCDVPISQVA
+166 TLLECDVPISQAA

-196 IAAAGATVTPITDST
+196 IAAKGATVTPTTDST
-211 IAITMSSGST
+211 IAVTMSSGST
-221 LSSASAIV
+221 LSSASAIA
-229 GYTYALTPSFSMTNG
+229 GYTYTLTPSFSMTNG

-291 SAKTV
+291 GAKTV
-296 SGSDSSTGTATQG
+296 SGSDSSTGKATQG

-316 TLAVTAFNYTG
+316 TLAVTAFNYQG

-334 TSAAPNITVLKNR
+334 TSVAPNITVQKNR
-347 VYTSGATDSVPVTT
+347 VYTSGATDYVHVTT
-361 YTKTFSIVNDYDSG
+361 YTKTFRIVNDYDSG
-375 ATVDASAGLVTFLS
+375 ATLDTSTGLVTFPS

-462 SGVVGE
+462 SGVTGE

-481 TAVYSL
+481 TAVYSM

-500 TGEVSAANMGRALG
+500 TGEVSAANMGTTLG

-529 AAGSWANGTVENISG
+529 AAGSWAAGTVDNISG

-555 VNAIGFRDL
+555 VNAVGFRDL

-576 VSASGGTSVPTLA
+576 VAASGGTSVPTLA
-589 ATETQFYT
+589 ATETQTYT
-597 SGTVDK
+597 SGSVVSD
-603 NIAVPLP
+603 VPVTG
-610 EGSFALTTSGHGASV
+610 GSFALTTSGHGASV

-691 GNVVVVTGGT
+691 ANVVVVTGGT

-750 AGTSVYPENHSYGCT
+750 AGTSVYPELPSYGCT

-772 GTTRFY
+772 GTTHFY
-778 MFRQANL
+778 MYRQANL

-905 TAIVARSTSSNP
+905 TVIVARSTSSNP
-917 PTGIPDIDTRFWVA
+917 PTGIPDIDTRVWVA

-965 YMTSTSA
+965 YMTSPSA

-984 SAGTDVSPVVYTAI
+984 SAGTDVSPVVYTSI

-1157 TSGDS
+1157 TSGAS
-1162 RPGTVSFSYSTAVS
+1162 RSGTVSFSYSTAVS

-1204 ATKSFDVYQEANVAV
+1204 ATKSFDVYQEAN
-1219 YGPPVVSL
+1219 
-1227 SYSDVPAKGGS
+1227 
-1238 VAPTKSFRQT
+1238 
-1248 VTYTSGSTGTPVTSG
+1248 
-1263 GSWSYSGTNVN
+1263 
-1274 TSTGAVSARA
+1274 
-1284 LGVTVKARTKI
+1284 
-1295 TDATATVTVNGK
+1295 
-1307 SGSAS
+1307 
-1312 AAVYQQENYVLS
+1312 
-1324 IAIKSQSWVTPV
+1324 
-1336 SPTLSFPA
+1336 
-1344 EGATNSYTCYG
+1344 
-1355 TFTSGTVRVQNFA
+1355 
-1368 LDDWDLSNS
+1368 
-1377 AFTKV
+1377 
-1382 LNTNVVLTVTAPSR
+1382 
-1396 GTTVGAARTSTLT
+1396 
-1409 VTLNNSNTNNKT
+1409 
-1421 LTDSVTLT
+1421 
-1429 QEANAIVSYG
+1429 
-1439 TPVVSVSYADIPAGG
+1439 
-1454 GSVTPS
+1454 
-1460 KSFTQ
+1460 
-1465 ATTYTSGSTGSIS
+1465 
-1478 SGGSWSYSGTGV
+1478 
-1490 NTSTGAVS
+1490 
-1498 GTSLGTTEV
+1498 
-1507 SRTKKT
+1507 
-1513 DATATVTINGKS
+1513 
-1525 GSATVAVYQ
+1525 
-1534 EANTIVTAGPVT
+1534 
-1546 ITDAEVDDIPASG
+1546 
-1559 GTVSE
+1559 
-1564 FSSYDWTQD
+1564 
-1573 VTYTS
+1573 
-1578 GATDTSNYHA
+1578 
-1588 TSYSAP
+1588 
-1594 VTASSLGTTVKSRA
+1594 
-1608 KVGTLTLE
+1608 
-1616 VVGEKNESA
+1616 
-1625 TLTLDVYQEAN
+1625 
-1636 TAAYASP
+1636 
-1643 SITASYDDDIPAG
+1643 
-1656 GGTVSLTKSFTQ
+1656 
-1668 SVTYTSGSTGT
+1668 
-1679 VSSGG
+1679 
-1684 TWSYSQSSGS
+1684 
-1694 GLNTSTGAVTAAS
+1694 
-1707 LGTTAKARS
+1707 
-1716 QVASVRVQLT
+1716 
-1726 ANSKTE
+1726 
-1732 AVMASA
+1732 
-1738 YQEANSRTWG
+1738 SRTWG

-1766 SAGADNRT
+1766 SAGADNRN

-1794 LISSKTFTGGDVN
+1794 LISSKMFTGGDVN

-1838 GKTASDSLSLYREAN
+1838 GKTASDSLFLYREAN

-1858 DPVVTHTSP
+1858 DPIVTHTSP
-1867 ISVDASA
+1867 ISVAASA
-1874 GQYQLKPNFTQRAYY
+1874 GSYTLSPNFTQRAFY

-1900 SFTYAVKTALTGFTL
+1900 SFAYAVKTALTGFSVN
-1915 APPSGIVSY
+1915 SGGLVSY
-1924 TANPSVSPRNGFVV
+1924 TANPSVSARNGFVV

-1952 VTFNQAGAN
+1952 VTFNQAGAD
-1961 PTIWVSLNG
+1961 PEIYVSLDG
-1970 TSYGSSVT
+1970 MKYGSRVT

-1992 VKTNDTFDV
+1992 VMTNDTFDV

>member
-30 SADVNPLSEVRTAN
+30 SADVNPLSKVRTAD
-44 LTISAAGVSKSCT
+44 LTILAAGISKSCT
-57 VSLTQEASEFEA
+57 VSLTQEASVFEA
-69 ELTIVAIPAFAAG
+69 ELTVVAIPAFAAG
-82 GGSYT
+82 GGTYDSIVGT
-87 ATSSSGHI
+87 GHVVV
-95 IIKRNGV
+95 KRNGV
-102 VIDDRNVMPAF
+102 VIVDNDVRPVF
-113 RFKSGSEVSWV
+113 LFKSGASVPWITFSATNMSFTAANRALE
-124 TLSGGSGAW
+124 SGGSR
-133 TYTITAENRALV
+133 RA
-145 AGGSRSAT
+145 AIR
-153 IEAQYSLDVGGVQ
+153 AQYTLDVGGVN
-166 TLLVCDVPISQVA
+166 TLLECDVPISQAA

-196 IAAAGATVTPITDST
+196 IAAKGATVTPTTDST
-211 IAITMSSGST
+211 IAVTMSSGST
-221 LSSASAIV
+221 LSSASAIA
-229 GYTYALTPSFSMTNG
+229 GYTYTLTPSFSMTNG

-291 SAKTV
+291 GAKTV
-296 SGSDSSTGTATQG
+296 SGSDSSTGKATQG

-316 TLAVTAFNYTG
+316 TLAVTAFNYQG

-334 TSAAPNITVLKNR
+334 TSVAPNITVQKNR
-347 VYTSGATDSVPVTT
+347 VYTSGATDSVHVTT

-375 ATVDASAGLVTFLS
+375 ATIDTSTGLVTFPS

-430 VMDISFDWP
+430 VMDISFAWP

-462 SGVVGE
+462 SGVTGE

-481 TAVYSL
+481 TAVYSM

-500 TGEVSAANMGRALG
+500 TGEVSAANMGTTLG

-529 AAGSWANGTVENISG
+529 AAGSWAAGTVDNISG

-555 VNAIGFRDL
+555 VNAVGFRDL

-576 VSASGGTSVPTLA
+576 VAASGGTSVPTLA
-589 ATETQFYT
+589 ATETQPYT
-597 SGTVDK
+597 SGSVVSD
-603 NIAVPLP
+603 VPVTG
-610 EGSFALTTSGHGASV
+610 GSFALTTSGHGASV

-662 SASVSQEANVETFVD
+662 SASVSQEANVETFED

-701 VTATPGARLSYTSG
+701 VTATPGVRLSYTSG

-750 AGTSVYPENHSYGCT
+750 AGTSVYPEIHSYGCT

-772 GTTRFY
+772 GTTYFY
-778 MFRQANL
+778 MYRQANL

-905 TAIVARSTSSNP
+905 TVIVARSTSSNP

-965 YMTSTSA
+965 YMTSPSA

-1176 APSLGTTVKSRT
+1176 APSLGTTFKSRT

-1204 ATKSFDVYQEANVAV
+1204 ATKSFDVYQEAN
-1219 YGPPVVSL
+1219 
-1227 SYSDVPAKGGS
+1227 
-1238 VAPTKSFRQT
+1238 
-1248 VTYTSGSTGTPVTSG
+1248 
-1263 GSWSYSGTNVN
+1263 
-1274 TSTGAVSARA
+1274 
-1284 LGVTVKARTKI
+1284 
-1295 TDATATVTVNGK
+1295 
-1307 SGSAS
+1307 
-1312 AAVYQQENYVLS
+1312 
-1324 IAIKSQSWVTPV
+1324 
-1336 SPTLSFPA
+1336 
-1344 EGATNSYTCYG
+1344 
-1355 TFTSGTVRVQNFA
+1355 
-1368 LDDWDLSNS
+1368 
-1377 AFTKV
+1377 
-1382 LNTNVVLTVTAPSR
+1382 
-1396 GTTVGAARTSTLT
+1396 
-1409 VTLNNSNTNNKT
+1409 
-1421 LTDSVTLT
+1421 
-1429 QEANAIVSYG
+1429 
-1439 TPVVSVSYADIPAGG
+1439 
-1454 GSVTPS
+1454 
-1460 KSFTQ
+1460 
-1465 ATTYTSGSTGSIS
+1465 
-1478 SGGSWSYSGTGV
+1478 
-1490 NTSTGAVS
+1490 
-1498 GTSLGTTEV
+1498 
-1507 SRTKKT
+1507 
-1513 DATATVTINGKS
+1513 
-1525 GSATVAVYQ
+1525 
-1534 EANTIVTAGPVT
+1534 
-1546 ITDAEVDDIPASG
+1546 
-1559 GTVSE
+1559 
-1564 FSSYDWTQD
+1564 
-1573 VTYTS
+1573 
-1578 GATDTSNYHA
+1578 
-1588 TSYSAP
+1588 
-1594 VTASSLGTTVKSRA
+1594 
-1608 KVGTLTLE
+1608 
-1616 VVGEKNESA
+1616 
-1625 TLTLDVYQEAN
+1625 
-1636 TAAYASP
+1636 
-1643 SITASYDDDIPAG
+1643 
-1656 GGTVSLTKSFTQ
+1656 
-1668 SVTYTSGSTGT
+1668 
-1679 VSSGG
+1679 
-1684 TWSYSQSSGS
+1684 
-1694 GLNTSTGAVTAAS
+1694 
-1707 LGTTAKARS
+1707 
-1716 QVASVRVQLT
+1716 
-1726 ANSKTE
+1726 
-1732 AVMASA
+1732 
-1738 YQEANSRTWG
+1738 SRTWG

-1754 FEYRGTPAVNTL
+1754 FKYRGTPAVNTL
-1766 SAGADNRT
+1766 SAGADNRN

-1794 LISSKTFTGGDVN
+1794 LISSKMFTGGDVN

-1824 RQLEATITVNITMN
+1824 RKLEATITVNITMN

-1858 DPVVTHTSP
+1858 DPIVTHTSP
-1867 ISVDASA
+1867 ISVAASA
-1874 GQYQLKPNFTQRAYY
+1874 GSYTLSPNFTQRAYY

-1900 SFTYAVKTALTGFTL
+1900 SFTYAVKTALTGFSVN
-1915 APPSGIVSY
+1915 SGGLVSY
-1924 TANPSVSPRNGFVV
+1924 TANPSVSARNGFVV

-1952 VTFNQAGAN
+1952 VTFNQAGAE
-1961 PTIWVSLNG
+1961 PTIQVSLNG

-2001 S
+2001 L

>member
-1 MASVS
+1 
-6 GDFKE
+6 
-11 GGQWTATASSFS
+11 
-23 GNQTVSL
+23 
-30 SADVNPLSEVRTAN
+30 
-44 LTISAAGVSKSCT
+44 
-57 VSLTQEASEFEA
+57 
-69 ELTIVAIPAFAAG
+69 
-82 GGSYT
+82 
-87 ATSSSGHI
+87 
-95 IIKRNGV
+95 
-102 VIDDRNVMPAF
+102 MPAF

-334 TSAAPNITVLKNR
+334 TSAAPNITVLKNL

-404 VVSADGLSV
+404 VVSADGLSA

-450 THVGE
+450 RHVGE

-662 SASVSQEANVETFVD
+662 SASVSQEAN
-677 HSNAY
+677 
-682 AADPSYDGR
+682 
-691 GNVVVVTGGT
+691 
-701 VTATPGARLSYTSG
+701 
-715 STVVKDVSAS
+715 
-725 STSEPVALGSGASWD
+725 
-740 ASSWTLTIPS
+740 
-750 AGTSVYPENHSYGCT
+750 
-765 IEVTTPY
+765 
-772 GTTRFY
+772 
-778 MFRQANL
+778 
-785 QTLTGIR
+785 
-792 LAAPSVSGDSWI
+792 
-804 SDWSAVPA
+804 
-812 AGGNLACAGYNQ
+812 
-824 YSYTSGS
+824 
-831 TNEVRITDFSDV
+831 
-843 TVNTSVSWV
+843 
-852 EVLDDDA
+852 
-859 TYPMSLH
+859 
-866 VLSRGEIAGDARSS
+866 
-880 DVSWTRAGFTS
+880 
-891 NSLSFMQVANVKTF
+891 
-905 TAIVARSTSSNP
+905 
-917 PTGIPDIDTRFWVA
+917 
-931 ANGGVLTVSFIAKY
+931 
-945 SYSSGS
+945 
-951 SSEDVVSSGVSTEY
+951 
-965 YMTSTSA
+965 
-972 TWDSA
+972 
-977 NQTMTYI
+977 
-984 SAGTDVSPVVYTAI
+984 
-998 HFTYNELT
+998 
-1006 GTTSFGRQANEATYA
+1006 
-1021 VPVLTLSYS
+1021 
-1030 DIAASGGSVTPSKS
+1030 
-1044 FTQSVSYTSGSTS
+1044 
-1057 TVTSGGTWSYSG
+1057 
-1069 TSVNTSTG
+1069 
-1077 AVSASSLGTTVKSRS
+1077 
-1092 KITTATASLMVNG
+1092 
-1105 KTGSTTAD
+1105 
-1113 VYQAANSATYG
+1113 
-1124 AVTIS
+1124 
-1129 GGTVA
+1129 
-1134 DIPASGGS
+1134 
-1142 VSSASGISGSQTVSF
+1142 
-1157 TSGDS
+1157 
-1162 RPGTVSFSYSTAVS
+1162 
-1176 APSLGTTVKSRT
+1176 
-1188 LIGTL
+1188 
-1193 DATAIGDGGVT
+1193 
-1204 ATKSFDVYQEANVAV
+1204 
-1219 YGPPVVSL
+1219 
-1227 SYSDVPAKGGS
+1227 
-1238 VAPTKSFRQT
+1238 
-1248 VTYTSGSTGTPVTSG
+1248 
-1263 GSWSYSGTNVN
+1263 
-1274 TSTGAVSARA
+1274 
-1284 LGVTVKARTKI
+1284 
-1295 TDATATVTVNGK
+1295 
-1307 SGSAS
+1307 
-1312 AAVYQQENYVLS
+1312 
-1324 IAIKSQSWVTPV
+1324 
-1336 SPTLSFPA
+1336 
-1344 EGATNSYTCYG
+1344 
-1355 TFTSGTVRVQNFA
+1355 
-1368 LDDWDLSNS
+1368 
-1377 AFTKV
+1377 
-1382 LNTNVVLTVTAPSR
+1382 
-1396 GTTVGAARTSTLT
+1396 
-1409 VTLNNSNTNNKT
+1409 
-1421 LTDSVTLT
+1421 
-1429 QEANAIVSYG
+1429 
-1439 TPVVSVSYADIPAGG
+1439 
-1454 GSVTPS
+1454 
-1460 KSFTQ
+1460 
-1465 ATTYTSGSTGSIS
+1465 
-1478 SGGSWSYSGTGV
+1478 
-1490 NTSTGAVS
+1490 
-1498 GTSLGTTEV
+1498 
-1507 SRTKKT
+1507 
-1513 DATATVTINGKS
+1513 
-1525 GSATVAVYQ
+1525 
-1534 EANTIVTAGPVT
+1534 
-1546 ITDAEVDDIPASG
+1546 
-1559 GTVSE
+1559 
-1564 FSSYDWTQD
+1564 
-1573 VTYTS
+1573 
-1578 GATDTSNYHA
+1578 
-1588 TSYSAP
+1588 
-1594 VTASSLGTTVKSRA
+1594 
-1608 KVGTLTLE
+1608 
-1616 VVGEKNESA
+1616 
-1625 TLTLDVYQEAN
+1625 

-1824 RQLEATITVNITMN
+1824 RKLEATITVNITMN

>member
-30 SADVNPLSEVRTAN
+30 SADVNPLSKVRTAD

-57 VSLTQEASEFEA
+57 VSLTQEASVFEA

-95 IIKRNGV
+95 IIKCNGV

-196 IAAAGATVTPITDST
+196 IAAKGATVTPTTDST
-211 IAITMSSGST
+211 IAVTMSSGST
-221 LSSASAIV
+221 LSSASAIA
-229 GYTYALTPSFSMTNG
+229 GYTYTLTPSFSMTNG

-291 SAKTV
+291 GAKTV
-296 SGSDSSTGTATQG
+296 SGSDSSTGKATQG

-316 TLAVTAFNYTG
+316 TLAVTAFNYPN

-334 TSAAPNITVLKNR
+334 TSSAPNITVQKNR

-375 ATVDASAGLVTFLS
+375 ATVAASTGLVTFLS
-389 RGTTVGLLLNIQVGL
+389 RGTIVGLLLNIQVGL

-450 THVGE
+450 THIGE

-462 SGVVGE
+462 SGVTGE

-481 TAVYSL
+481 TAVYSM

-500 TGEVSAANMGRALG
+500 TGEVSAANMGTTLG

-529 AAGSWANGTVENISG
+529 AAGSWAAGTVDNISG

-555 VNAIGFRDL
+555 VNAVGFRDL

-576 VSASGGTSVPTLA
+576 VAASGGTSVPTLA
-589 ATETQFYT
+589 ATETQTYT
-597 SGTVDK
+597 SGSVVSDVSVTG
-603 NIAVPLP
+603 
-610 EGSFALTTSGHGASV
+610 GSFALTTSGHGASV

-662 SASVSQEANVETFVD
+662 SASVSQA
-677 HSNAY
+677 
-682 AADPSYDGR
+682 
-691 GNVVVVTGGT
+691 
-701 VTATPGARLSYTSG
+701 
-715 STVVKDVSAS
+715 
-725 STSEPVALGSGASWD
+725 
-740 ASSWTLTIPS
+740 
-750 AGTSVYPENHSYGCT
+750 
-765 IEVTTPY
+765 
-772 GTTRFY
+772 
-778 MFRQANL
+778 
-785 QTLTGIR
+785 
-792 LAAPSVSGDSWI
+792 
-804 SDWSAVPA
+804 
-812 AGGNLACAGYNQ
+812 
-824 YSYTSGS
+824 
-831 TNEVRITDFSDV
+831 
-843 TVNTSVSWV
+843 
-852 EVLDDDA
+852 
-859 TYPMSLH
+859 
-866 VLSRGEIAGDARSS
+866 
-880 DVSWTRAGFTS
+880 
-891 NSLSFMQVANVKTF
+891 ANVKTLTSF
-905 TAIVARSTSSNP
+905 GTKCVSSNT
-917 PTGIPDIDTRFWVA
+917 PTTGTGAGSDWWVK
-931 ANGGVLTVSFIAKY
+931 ANGGTLTVTCVAQFTYTSGIVQ
-945 SYSSGS
+945 SSV
-951 SSEDVVSSGVSTEY
+951 DVTADS
-965 YMTSTSA
+965 TSTYDGTSSPYA
-972 TWDSA
+972 TWDSEKWV
-977 NQTMTYI
+977 MTFA
-984 SAGTDVSPVVYTAI
+984 SAGSTVMPDSYAVIIVKYQDKEV
-998 HFTYNELT
+998 N
-1006 GTTSFGRQANEATYA
+1006 TSFGRQANEATYD
-1021 VPVLTLSYS
+1021 VPVLQLSYGV
-1030 DIAASGGSVTPSKS
+1030 IAASGGSVTPVKS
-1044 FTQSVSYTSGSTS
+1044 FAQSVSYTSGSTS

-1069 TSVNTSTG
+1069 TGVNTSTG
-1077 AVSASSLGTTVKSRS
+1077 AVSASSLGTTVKD
-1092 KITTATASLMVNG
+1092 KTLITTATASLMVNG
-1105 KTGSTTAD
+1105 KTGKASAY

-1176 APSLGTTVKSRT
+1176 APSLGTTVKSRSKV
-1188 LIGTL
+1188 GTL
-1193 DATAIGDGGVT
+1193 DANAIGDGGVT
-1204 ATKSFDVYQEANVAV
+1204 ATKSFDVYQAANSAT
-1219 YGPPVVSL
+1219 YGTPTVSI
-1227 SYSDVPAKGGS
+1227 SYSDIAASGGS
-1238 VAPTKSFRQT
+1238 VTPTVSFRQT

-1263 GSWSYSGTNVN
+1263 GSWSYSGTDVN
-1274 TSTGAVSARA
+1274 TSTGEVSAIA
-1284 LGVTVKARTKI
+1284 LGYTVKARTKI

-1324 IAIKSQSWVTPV
+1324 IAIKSQNWIIPAD
-1336 SPTLSFPA
+1336 PTLSFPA
-1344 EGATNSYTCYG
+1344 KGATNSYTCYG
-1355 TFTSGTVRVQNFA
+1355 TFTSGTVRVQSCA
-1368 LDDWDLSNS
+1368 LDDWELSNS
-1377 AFTKV
+1377 VFTKV
-1382 LNTNVVLTVTAPSR
+1382 LNANLLLAVTAPSR
-1396 GTTVGAARTSTLT
+1396 GTTVGDARTSTLT
-1409 VTLNNSNTNNKT
+1409 VTLNNSNTNDKT

-1439 TPVVSVSYADIPAGG
+1439 TPVVSLAYTDIPAGG

-1460 KSFTQ
+1460 KSFVQT
-1465 ATTYTSGSTGSIS
+1465 TTYTSGSTGSIR

-1490 NTSTGAVS
+1490 NTSTGAVT

-1507 SRTKKT
+1507 ARTKKT
-1513 DATATVTINGKS
+1513 DATATITINGKL
-1525 GSATVAVYQ
+1525 GSATVGVYQ

-1546 ITDAEVDDIPASG
+1546 ITDAEVADIPASG

-1564 FSSYDWTQD
+1564 FTSYKWTQE

-1578 GATDTSNYHA
+1578 GVTDTSNYHT
-1588 TSYSAP
+1588 TSYSDP
-1594 VTASSLGTTVKSRA
+1594 VTASSLGTTVKSRT

-1616 VVGEKNESA
+1616 IVGEKNESV

-1636 TAAYASP
+1636 TATYASP

-1668 SVTYTSGSTGT
+1668 NVTYTSGSTGT

-1684 TWSYSQSSGS
+1684 SWSYSQTSGS

-1726 ANSKTE
+1726 ANNKTD

-1766 SAGADNRT
+1766 SAGADNRN

-1824 RQLEATITVNITMN
+1824 RKLEATITVNITMH

-1858 DPVVTHTSP
+1858 DPIVTHTSP
-1867 ISVDASA
+1867 ISVAASA
-1874 GQYQLKPNFTQRAYY
+1874 GSYTLSPNFTQRAYY

-1900 SFTYAVKTALTGFTL
+1900 SFTYAVKTALTGFSVN
-1915 APPSGIVSY
+1915 SGGLVSY
-1924 TANPSVSPRNGFVV
+1924 TANPSVSARNGFVV

-1952 VTFNQAGAN
+1952 VTFNQAGAE
-1961 PTIWVSLNG
+1961 PTIQVSLNG

-1992 VKTNDTFDV
+1992 VKTNDTFEV

>member
-30 SADVNPLSEVRTAN
+30 SADVNPLSKVRTAD

-57 VSLTQEASEFEA
+57 VSLTQEASVFEA
-69 ELTIVAIPAFAAG
+69 ELTVVAIPAFAAG
-82 GGSYT
+82 GSSYT
-87 ATSSSGHI
+87 ATSTSGHI
-95 IIKRNGV
+95 TIKRNGV

-124 TLSGGSGAW
+124 TLSGGSGSW
-133 TYTITAENRALV
+133 VYTITAENRALV
-145 AGGSRSAT
+145 AGGARSAA

-166 TLLVCDVPISQVA
+166 TLLVCDVPISQAA

-196 IAAAGATVTPITDST
+196 IAAKGATVTPTTDST
-211 IAITMSSGST
+211 IVVTMSSGSV
-221 LSSASAIV
+221 LSSASAIA

-291 SAKTV
+291 GAKTV

-316 TLAVTAFNYTG
+316 TLAVTAFNYQG

-334 TSAAPNITVLKNR
+334 TSVAPNITVQKNR

-375 ATVDASAGLVTFLS
+375 ATIDISTGLVTFPS

-413 NSQAGCTQAMNK
+413 YSQAGCTQAMNK

-430 VMDISFDWP
+430 VMYISFDWP

-462 SGVVGE
+462 SGVTGE

-500 TGEVSAANMGRALG
+500 TGEVSAANMGTTLG

-555 VNAIGFRDL
+555 VNEITYSDL
-564 TITSFAYSATPT
+564 TIKTFSYFDTST
-576 VSASGGTSVPTLA
+576 VLASGGTSVPRLF
-589 ATETQFYT
+589 ATETQTYT
-597 SGTVDK
+597 SGSVVSD
-603 NIAVPLP
+603 VPVTG
-610 EGSFALTTSGHGASV
+610 GSFALTTSGHGASV

-662 SASVSQEANVETFVD
+662 SASVS
-677 HSNAY
+677 
-682 AADPSYDGR
+682 
-691 GNVVVVTGGT
+691 
-701 VTATPGARLSYTSG
+701 
-715 STVVKDVSAS
+715 
-725 STSEPVALGSGASWD
+725 
-740 ASSWTLTIPS
+740 
-750 AGTSVYPENHSYGCT
+750 
-765 IEVTTPY
+765 
-772 GTTRFY
+772 
-778 MFRQANL
+778 
-785 QTLTGIR
+785 
-792 LAAPSVSGDSWI
+792 
-804 SDWSAVPA
+804 
-812 AGGNLACAGYNQ
+812 
-824 YSYTSGS
+824 
-831 TNEVRITDFSDV
+831 
-843 TVNTSVSWV
+843 
-852 EVLDDDA
+852 
-859 TYPMSLH
+859 
-866 VLSRGEIAGDARSS
+866 
-880 DVSWTRAGFTS
+880 
-891 NSLSFMQVANVKTF
+891 
-905 TAIVARSTSSNP
+905 
-917 PTGIPDIDTRFWVA
+917 
-931 ANGGVLTVSFIAKY
+931 
-945 SYSSGS
+945 
-951 SSEDVVSSGVSTEY
+951 
-965 YMTSTSA
+965 
-972 TWDSA
+972 
-977 NQTMTYI
+977 
-984 SAGTDVSPVVYTAI
+984 
-998 HFTYNELT
+998 
-1006 GTTSFGRQANEATYA
+1006 
-1021 VPVLTLSYS
+1021 
-1030 DIAASGGSVTPSKS
+1030 
-1044 FTQSVSYTSGSTS
+1044 
-1057 TVTSGGTWSYSG
+1057 
-1069 TSVNTSTG
+1069 
-1077 AVSASSLGTTVKSRS
+1077 
-1092 KITTATASLMVNG
+1092 
-1105 KTGSTTAD
+1105 
-1113 VYQAANSATYG
+1113 
-1124 AVTIS
+1124 
-1129 GGTVA
+1129 
-1134 DIPASGGS
+1134 
-1142 VSSASGISGSQTVSF
+1142 
-1157 TSGDS
+1157 
-1162 RPGTVSFSYSTAVS
+1162 
-1176 APSLGTTVKSRT
+1176 
-1188 LIGTL
+1188 
-1193 DATAIGDGGVT
+1193 
-1204 ATKSFDVYQEANVAV
+1204 
-1219 YGPPVVSL
+1219 
-1227 SYSDVPAKGGS
+1227 
-1238 VAPTKSFRQT
+1238 
-1248 VTYTSGSTGTPVTSG
+1248 
-1263 GSWSYSGTNVN
+1263 
-1274 TSTGAVSARA
+1274 
-1284 LGVTVKARTKI
+1284 
-1295 TDATATVTVNGK
+1295 
-1307 SGSAS
+1307 
-1312 AAVYQQENYVLS
+1312 
-1324 IAIKSQSWVTPV
+1324 
-1336 SPTLSFPA
+1336 
-1344 EGATNSYTCYG
+1344 
-1355 TFTSGTVRVQNFA
+1355 
-1368 LDDWDLSNS
+1368 
-1377 AFTKV
+1377 
-1382 LNTNVVLTVTAPSR
+1382 
-1396 GTTVGAARTSTLT
+1396 
-1409 VTLNNSNTNNKT
+1409 
-1421 LTDSVTLT
+1421 

-1498 GTSLGTTEV
+1498 
-1507 SRTKKT
+1507 
-1513 DATATVTINGKS
+1513 
-1525 GSATVAVYQ
+1525 
-1534 EANTIVTAGPVT
+1534 
-1546 ITDAEVDDIPASG
+1546 
-1559 GTVSE
+1559 
-1564 FSSYDWTQD
+1564 
-1573 VTYTS
+1573 
-1578 GATDTSNYHA
+1578 
-1588 TSYSAP
+1588 
-1594 VTASSLGTTVKSRA
+1594 ASSLGTTVKSRSKITTA
-1608 KVGTLTLE
+1608 TASLMVNGKTGSTSAAVYQQENYVLSIAIKGQNWITPVAPTLSFPAEGATNYYTCYGTFTSGTVRVQNFALDDWDLSNSAFTKVLNTNVLLTVTAPSRGTTVGAARTSTLTVTLNNSNTNN
-1616 VVGEKNESA
+1616 K
-1625 TLTLDVYQEAN
+1625 TLTDSVTLTQEAN
-1636 TAAYASP
+1636 AIVSYGTPVVSVSYA
-1643 SITASYDDDIPAG
+1643 DIPAG
-1656 GGTVSLTKSFTQ
+1656 GGTVSLSKSFTQ
-1668 SVTYTSGSTGT
+1668 NVTYTSGSTST

-1684 TWSYSQSSGS
+1684 SWSYSQTSGS

-1766 SAGADNRT
+1766 SAGADNRH

-1858 DPVVTHTSP
+1858 DPIVTHTSP
-1867 ISVDASA
+1867 ISVAASA
-1874 GQYQLKPNFTQRAYY
+1874 GSYTLSPNFTQRAFY
-1889 TSGSETPILSG
+1889 TSGTETPILSG
-1900 SFTYAVKTALTGFTL
+1900 SFAYAVKTALTGFSVN
-1915 APPSGIVSY
+1915 SGGLVSY
-1924 TANPSVSPRNGFVV
+1924 TANPSVSARNGFVV

-1961 PTIWVSLNG
+1961 PTIQVSLNG

-1992 VKTNDTFDV
+1992 VKTNDTFEV

>member
-30 SADVNPLSEVRTAN
+30 SADVNPLSKVRTAD
-44 LTISAAGVSKSCT
+44 LTISAAGISKSCT
-57 VSLTQEASEFEA
+57 VSLTQEASVFEA
-69 ELTIVAIPAFAAG
+69 ELTVVAIPAFAAG
-82 GGSYT
+82 GGTYDSIVGT
-87 ATSSSGHI
+87 GHVVV
-95 IIKRNGV
+95 KRNGV
-102 VIDDRNVMPAF
+102 VIVDNDVRPVF
-113 RFKSGSEVSWV
+113 LFKTGGSVSW
-124 TLSGGSGAW
+124 
-133 TYTITAENRALV
+133 ITFSATNTSFTVANRALEP
-145 AGGSRSAT
+145 GGPRSTT
-153 IEAQYSLDVGGVQ
+153 IRAQYTLNVGGVN
-166 TLLVCDVPISQVA
+166 TLLECDVPISQAA

-196 IAAAGATVTPITDST
+196 IAAKGATVTPTTDST
-211 IAITMSSGST
+211 IAVTMSSGST
-221 LSSASAIV
+221 LSSASAIA
-229 GYTYALTPSFSMTNG
+229 GYTYVLTPSFSMTNG

-291 SAKTV
+291 GAKTV
-296 SGSDSSTGTATQG
+296 SGSDSSTGKATQG

-375 ATVDASAGLVTFLS
+375 ATVDASAGLVTFPS

-404 VVSADGLSV
+404 IVSADGLSA

-462 SGVVGE
+462 SGVTGE

-481 TAVYSL
+481 TAVYSM

-500 TGEVSAANMGRALG
+500 TGEVSATNMGRTLG
-514 SRTSPYIWKD
+514 SRTSPRIWKD

-529 AAGSWANGTVENISG
+529 AAGSWANGTVVNISG
-544 TGRARNVANQG
+544 TGRAFNLARQGANE
-555 VNAIGFRDL
+555 ITYSDL
-564 TITSFAYSATPT
+564 TIKTFAYSATPT
-576 VSASGGTSVPTLA
+576 VAASGGTSVPTLA

-640 AGDAWSDSVTWTLT
+640 AGDAWSDSVTWTLNYHSNST
-654 SHGLTATK
+654 SK
-662 SASVSQEANVETFVD
+662 SASVSQAANVETFVD

-725 STSEPVALGSGASWD
+725 STSAPVALGSGASWD

-750 AGTSVYPENHSYGCT
+750 AGTSVYPEYISYGCT

-772 GTTRFY
+772 GTTHFY
-778 MFRQANL
+778 MYRQAN
-785 QTLTGIR
+785 
-792 LAAPSVSGDSWI
+792 V
-804 SDWSAVPA
+804 
-812 AGGNLACAGYNQ
+812 
-824 YSYTSGS
+824 
-831 TNEVRITDFSDV
+831 
-843 TVNTSVSWV
+843 
-852 EVLDDDA
+852 
-859 TYPMSLH
+859 
-866 VLSRGEIAGDARSS
+866 
-880 DVSWTRAGFTS
+880 
-891 NSLSFMQVANVKTF
+891 
-905 TAIVARSTSSNP
+905 
-917 PTGIPDIDTRFWVA
+917 
-931 ANGGVLTVSFIAKY
+931 
-945 SYSSGS
+945 
-951 SSEDVVSSGVSTEY
+951 
-965 YMTSTSA
+965 
-972 TWDSA
+972 
-977 NQTMTYI
+977 
-984 SAGTDVSPVVYTAI
+984 
-998 HFTYNELT
+998 
-1006 GTTSFGRQANEATYA
+1006 ATYA

-1162 RPGTVSFSYSTAVS
+1162 RPGAVSFSYSTAVS

-1204 ATKSFDVYQEANVAV
+1204 ADKSFDVYQEAN
-1219 YGPPVVSL
+1219 
-1227 SYSDVPAKGGS
+1227 
-1238 VAPTKSFRQT
+1238 
-1248 VTYTSGSTGTPVTSG
+1248 
-1263 GSWSYSGTNVN
+1263 
-1274 TSTGAVSARA
+1274 
-1284 LGVTVKARTKI
+1284 
-1295 TDATATVTVNGK
+1295 TAT
-1307 SGSAS
+1307 
-1312 AAVYQQENYVLS
+1312 Y
-1324 IAIKSQSWVTPV
+1324 
-1336 SPTLSFPA
+1336 
-1344 EGATNSYTCYG
+1344 
-1355 TFTSGTVRVQNFA
+1355 
-1368 LDDWDLSNS
+1368 
-1377 AFTKV
+1377 
-1382 LNTNVVLTVTAPSR
+1382 
-1396 GTTVGAARTSTLT
+1396 AR
-1409 VTLNNSNTNNKT
+1409 
-1421 LTDSVTLT
+1421 
-1429 QEANAIVSYG
+1429 
-1439 TPVVSVSYADIPAGG
+1439 
-1454 GSVTPS
+1454 
-1460 KSFTQ
+1460 
-1465 ATTYTSGSTGSIS
+1465 
-1478 SGGSWSYSGTGV
+1478 
-1490 NTSTGAVS
+1490 
-1498 GTSLGTTEV
+1498 
-1507 SRTKKT
+1507 
-1513 DATATVTINGKS
+1513 
-1525 GSATVAVYQ
+1525 
-1534 EANTIVTAGPVT
+1534 
-1546 ITDAEVDDIPASG
+1546 
-1559 GTVSE
+1559 
-1564 FSSYDWTQD
+1564 
-1573 VTYTS
+1573 
-1578 GATDTSNYHA
+1578 
-1588 TSYSAP
+1588 
-1594 VTASSLGTTVKSRA
+1594 
-1608 KVGTLTLE
+1608 
-1616 VVGEKNESA
+1616 
-1625 TLTLDVYQEAN
+1625 
-1636 TAAYASP
+1636 P

-1656 GGTVSLTKSFTQ
+1656 GGTVSLTKSFIQ
-1668 SVTYTSGSTGT
+1668 NVTYTSGSTGT

-1684 TWSYSQSSGS
+1684 SWSYSQTSGS

-1726 ANSKTE
+1726 VNSKTK

-1794 LISSKTFTGGDVN
+1794 LISSKMFTGGDVN

-1824 RQLEATITVNITMN
+1824 RKLEATITVNITMN

-1858 DPVVTHTSP
+1858 DPIVTHTSP
-1867 ISVDASA
+1867 ISVAASA
-1874 GQYQLKPNFTQRAYY
+1874 GSYTLSPNFTQRAYY

-1900 SFTYAVKTALTGFTL
+1900 SFTYAVKTALTGFSVN
-1915 APPSGIVSY
+1915 SGGLVSY
-1924 TANPSVSPRNGFVV
+1924 TANPSVSARNGFVV

>member
-30 SADVNPLSEVRTAN
+30 SADVNPLSKVRTAD
-44 LTISAAGVSKSCT
+44 LTISAAGISKSCT
-57 VSLTQEASEFEA
+57 VSLTQEASVFEA
-69 ELTIVAIPAFAAG
+69 ELTVVAIPAFAAG
-82 GGSYT
+82 GGTYDSIT
-87 ATSSSGHI
+87 GTGHI
-95 IIKRNGV
+95 VVKRNGV
-102 VIDDRNVMPAF
+102 VIDDRDIRPVF
-113 RFKSGSEVSWV
+113 LFKSGASVSWITFSATNTSFTV
-124 TLSGGSGAW
+124 ADRALESGGPRSVTIRAQ
-133 TYTITAENRALV
+133 YTIN
-145 AGGSRSAT
+145 AGG
-153 IEAQYSLDVGGVQ
+153 DN
-166 TLLVCDVPISQVA
+166 TLLECDVPISQAA

-196 IAAAGATVTPITDST
+196 IAAKGATVTPTTDST
-211 IAITMSSGST
+211 IKVTMSSGSV
-221 LSSASAIV
+221 LSSAAAIA
-229 GYTYALTPSFSMTNG
+229 GYTYTLTPSFSMTNG

-284 SSELSAL
+284 SSELSDL
-291 SAKTV
+291 GAKTV
-296 SGSDSSTGTATQG
+296 SGSDSSTGKATQG

-316 TLAVTAFNYTG
+316 TLAVTAFNYPN

-334 TSAAPNITVLKNR
+334 TSVAPNITVQKNR

-375 ATVDASAGLVTFLS
+375 ATIDTSTGLVTFPS

-404 VVSADGLSV
+404 VVSADELSA

-462 SGVVGE
+462 SGVTGE

-500 TGEVSAANMGRALG
+500 TGEVSAANMGTTLG
-514 SRTSPYIWKD
+514 SRTSPHIWKD

-555 VNAIGFRDL
+555 VNEITYSDL
-564 TITSFAYSATPT
+564 TIKTFSYFDTST
-576 VSASGGTSVPTLA
+576 VLASGGTSVPRLF
-589 ATETQFYT
+589 ATETQTYT
-597 SGTVDK
+597 SGSVVSD
-603 NIAVPLP
+603 VPVTG
-610 EGSFALTTSGHGASV
+610 GSFALTTSGHGASV

-772 GTTRFY
+772 GTTHFY
-778 MFRQANL
+778 MYRQANL

-905 TAIVARSTSSNP
+905 TVIVARSTSSNP

-965 YMTSTSA
+965 YMTSPSA

-1105 KTGSTTAD
+1105 KTGST
-1113 VYQAANSATYG
+1113 
-1124 AVTIS
+1124 
-1129 GGTVA
+1129 
-1134 DIPASGGS
+1134 
-1142 VSSASGISGSQTVSF
+1142 
-1157 TSGDS
+1157 
-1162 RPGTVSFSYSTAVS
+1162 
-1176 APSLGTTVKSRT
+1176 
-1188 LIGTL
+1188 
-1193 DATAIGDGGVT
+1193 
-1204 ATKSFDVYQEANVAV
+1204 
-1219 YGPPVVSL
+1219 
-1227 SYSDVPAKGGS
+1227 
-1238 VAPTKSFRQT
+1238 
-1248 VTYTSGSTGTPVTSG
+1248 
-1263 GSWSYSGTNVN
+1263 
-1274 TSTGAVSARA
+1274 
-1284 LGVTVKARTKI
+1284 
-1295 TDATATVTVNGK
+1295 
-1307 SGSAS
+1307 S

-1324 IAIKSQSWVTPV
+1324 IAIKGQNWITPV
-1336 SPTLSFPA
+1336 APTLSFPA

-1377 AFTKV
+1377 AFTKG
-1382 LNTNVVLTVTAPSR
+1382 LNTNVMLTVTAPSR

-1578 GATDTSNYHA
+1578 GATDTSNYHT

-1794 LISSKTFTGGDVN
+1794 FISSKTFTGGDVN
-1807 TSTGN
+1807 TFTGN
-1812 YTVTSLGNVVTA
+1812 YTVTSLGDVVTA

>member
-30 SADVNPLSEVRTAN
+30 SADVNPLSKVRTAD
-44 LTISAAGVSKSCT
+44 LTISAAGISKSCT

-69 ELTIVAIPAFAAG
+69 ELTVVAIPAFAAG
-82 GGSYT
+82 GSSYT
-87 ATSSSGHI
+87 ATSTSGHI

-145 AGGSRSAT
+145 AGGARSAA

-166 TLLVCDVPISQVA
+166 TLLVCDVPISQAA

-196 IAAAGATVTPITDST
+196 IAAKGATVTPTTDST
-211 IAITMSSGST
+211 IVVTMSSGSV
-221 LSSASAIV
+221 LSSAPAIA

-291 SAKTV
+291 GAKTV

-316 TLAVTAFNYTG
+316 TLAVTAFNYQG

-334 TSAAPNITVLKNR
+334 TSVAPNIRVQKNR

-375 ATVDASAGLVTFLS
+375 ATIDTSTGLVTFPS

-413 NSQAGCTQAMNK
+413 YSQAGCTQAMNK

-462 SGVVGE
+462 SGVTGE

-500 TGEVSAANMGRALG
+500 TGEVSAANMGTTLG

-555 VNAIGFRDL
+555 VNEITYSDL
-564 TITSFAYSATPT
+564 TIKTFSYFDTST
-576 VSASGGTSVPTLA
+576 VLASGGTSVPRLF
-589 ATETQFYT
+589 ATETQTYT
-597 SGTVDK
+597 SGSVVSD
-603 NIAVPLP
+603 VPVTG
-610 EGSFALTTSGHGASV
+610 GSFALTTSGHGASV

-701 VTATPGARLSYTSG
+701 VTATPGVRLSYTSG

-750 AGTSVYPENHSYGCT
+750 AGTSVYPENHSYSCT

-778 MFRQANL
+778 MYRQANL

-880 DVSWTRAGFTS
+880 DVSWTRTGFTS

-905 TAIVARSTSSNP
+905 TVIVARSTSSNP

-965 YMTSTSA
+965 YMTSPSA

-1006 GTTSFGRQANEATYA
+1006 GTTSFARQANEATYA

-1105 KTGSTTAD
+1105 KTGST
-1113 VYQAANSATYG
+1113 
-1124 AVTIS
+1124 
-1129 GGTVA
+1129 
-1134 DIPASGGS
+1134 
-1142 VSSASGISGSQTVSF
+1142 
-1157 TSGDS
+1157 
-1162 RPGTVSFSYSTAVS
+1162 
-1176 APSLGTTVKSRT
+1176 
-1188 LIGTL
+1188 
-1193 DATAIGDGGVT
+1193 
-1204 ATKSFDVYQEANVAV
+1204 
-1219 YGPPVVSL
+1219 
-1227 SYSDVPAKGGS
+1227 
-1238 VAPTKSFRQT
+1238 
-1248 VTYTSGSTGTPVTSG
+1248 
-1263 GSWSYSGTNVN
+1263 
-1274 TSTGAVSARA
+1274 
-1284 LGVTVKARTKI
+1284 
-1295 TDATATVTVNGK
+1295 
-1307 SGSAS
+1307 S

-1324 IAIKSQSWVTPV
+1324 IAIKGQNWITPV
-1336 SPTLSFPA
+1336 APTLSFPA

-1382 LNTNVVLTVTAPSR
+1382 LNTNVLLTVTAPSR

-1454 GSVTPS
+1454 GSVTPL

-1656 GGTVSLTKSFTQ
+1656 GGTVSLSKSFTQ
-1668 SVTYTSGSTGT
+1668 NVTYTSGSTST

-1684 TWSYSQSSGS
+1684 SWSYSQTSGS

-1774 PTLLA
+1774 PTLLS

-1900 SFTYAVKTALTGFTL
+1900 SFAYAVKTALTGFSVN
-1915 APPSGIVSY
+1915 SGGLVSY
-1924 TANPSVSPRNGFVV
+1924 TANPSVSARNGFVV

>member
-30 SADVNPLSEVRTAN
+30 SADVNPLSKVRTAD
-44 LTISAAGVSKSCT
+44 LTISAAGISKSCT

-69 ELTIVAIPAFAAG
+69 ELTVVAIPAFAAG
-82 GGSYT
+82 GSSYT
-87 ATSSSGHI
+87 ATSTSGHI

-113 RFKSGSEVSWV
+113 RFKSGSDVSWV

-196 IAAAGATVTPITDST
+196 IAAKGATVTPTTDST
-211 IAITMSSGST
+211 IAVTMSSGST
-221 LSSASAIV
+221 LSSASAIA
-229 GYTYALTPSFSMTNG
+229 GYTYTLTPSFSMTNG

-291 SAKTV
+291 GAKTV
-296 SGSDSSTGTATQG
+296 SGSDSSTGKATQG

-316 TLAVTAFNYTG
+316 KLAVTAFNYQG

-334 TSAAPNITVLKNR
+334 TSVAPNITVQKNR

-375 ATVDASAGLVTFLS
+375 ATIDTSTGLVTFPS

-413 NSQAGCTQAMNK
+413 YSQAGCTQAMNK

-462 SGVVGE
+462 SGVTGE

-500 TGEVSAANMGRALG
+500 TGEVSATNMGRTLG
-514 SRTSPYIWKD
+514 SRTSPRIWKD

-544 TGRARNVANQG
+544 TGRAFNLARQGANE
-555 VNAIGFRDL
+555 ITYSDL
-564 TITSFAYSATPT
+564 TIKTFAYSATPT
-576 VSASGGTSVPTLA
+576 VAASGGTSVPTLA

-640 AGDAWSDSVTWTLT
+640 AGDAWSDSVTWTLNYHSNST
-654 SHGLTATK
+654 SK
-662 SASVSQEANVETFVD
+662 SASVSQAANVETFVD

-682 AADPSYDGR
+682 AADPSYDGH

-725 STSEPVALGSGASWD
+725 STSAPVALGSGASWD

-750 AGTSVYPENHSYGCT
+750 AGTSVYPEYISYGCT
-765 IEVTTPY
+765 IGVTTPY
-772 GTTRFY
+772 GTTYFY
-778 MFRQANL
+778 MYRQAN
-785 QTLTGIR
+785 
-792 LAAPSVSGDSWI
+792 V
-804 SDWSAVPA
+804 
-812 AGGNLACAGYNQ
+812 
-824 YSYTSGS
+824 
-831 TNEVRITDFSDV
+831 
-843 TVNTSVSWV
+843 
-852 EVLDDDA
+852 
-859 TYPMSLH
+859 
-866 VLSRGEIAGDARSS
+866 
-880 DVSWTRAGFTS
+880 
-891 NSLSFMQVANVKTF
+891 
-905 TAIVARSTSSNP
+905 
-917 PTGIPDIDTRFWVA
+917 
-931 ANGGVLTVSFIAKY
+931 
-945 SYSSGS
+945 
-951 SSEDVVSSGVSTEY
+951 
-965 YMTSTSA
+965 
-972 TWDSA
+972 
-977 NQTMTYI
+977 
-984 SAGTDVSPVVYTAI
+984 
-998 HFTYNELT
+998 
-1006 GTTSFGRQANEATYA
+1006 ATYA

-1057 TVTSGGTWSYSG
+1057 TVTSGGT
-1069 TSVNTSTG
+1069 
-1077 AVSASSLGTTVKSRS
+1077 
-1092 KITTATASLMVNG
+1092 
-1105 KTGSTTAD
+1105 
-1113 VYQAANSATYG
+1113 
-1124 AVTIS
+1124 
-1129 GGTVA
+1129 
-1134 DIPASGGS
+1134 
-1142 VSSASGISGSQTVSF
+1142 
-1157 TSGDS
+1157 
-1162 RPGTVSFSYSTAVS
+1162 
-1176 APSLGTTVKSRT
+1176 
-1188 LIGTL
+1188 
-1193 DATAIGDGGVT
+1193 
-1204 ATKSFDVYQEANVAV
+1204 
-1219 YGPPVVSL
+1219 
-1227 SYSDVPAKGGS
+1227 
-1238 VAPTKSFRQT
+1238 
-1248 VTYTSGSTGTPVTSG
+1248 
-1263 GSWSYSGTNVN
+1263 
-1274 TSTGAVSARA
+1274 
-1284 LGVTVKARTKI
+1284 
-1295 TDATATVTVNGK
+1295 
-1307 SGSAS
+1307 
-1312 AAVYQQENYVLS
+1312 
-1324 IAIKSQSWVTPV
+1324 
-1336 SPTLSFPA
+1336 
-1344 EGATNSYTCYG
+1344 
-1355 TFTSGTVRVQNFA
+1355 
-1368 LDDWDLSNS
+1368 
-1377 AFTKV
+1377 
-1382 LNTNVVLTVTAPSR
+1382 
-1396 GTTVGAARTSTLT
+1396 
-1409 VTLNNSNTNNKT
+1409 
-1421 LTDSVTLT
+1421 
-1429 QEANAIVSYG
+1429 
-1439 TPVVSVSYADIPAGG
+1439 
-1454 GSVTPS
+1454 
-1460 KSFTQ
+1460 
-1465 ATTYTSGSTGSIS
+1465 
-1478 SGGSWSYSGTGV
+1478 WSYSGTGV

-1564 FSSYDWTQD
+1564 FTSYKWTQD

-1578 GATDTSNYHA
+1578 GVTDTSNYHA

-1636 TAAYASP
+1636 TATYARP
-1643 SITASYDDDIPAG
+1643 TITASYDDIPAG

-1707 LGTTAKARS
+1707 LGTTAKARTR
-1716 QVASVRVQLT
+1716 VAGVMVSLT
-1726 ANSKTE
+1726 ANGMSDDVMRYVYQE
-1732 AVMASA
+1732 ANTATYARPTITASYDDIPAGGGTVSLTKSFTQSVTYTSGSTGTVSSGGTWSYSQSSGSGLNTSTGAVTAASLGTTAKARTRVAGVMVSLTANGMSDDVMRYV

-1754 FEYRGTPAVNTL
+1754 FAYRGTPAVNTL
-1766 SAGADNRT
+1766 SAGADNRN

-1794 LISSKTFTGGDVN
+1794 LISFKTFTGGDVN

-1824 RQLEATITVNITMN
+1824 RKLEATITVNITMN

-1858 DPVVTHTSP
+1858 DPIVTHTSP
-1867 ISVDASA
+1867 ISVAASA

-1900 SFTYAVKTALTGFTL
+1900 SFTYAVKTALTGFSVN
-1915 APPSGIVSY
+1915 SGGLVSY
-1924 TANPSVSPRNGFVV
+1924 TANPSVSARNGFVV

-1952 VTFNQAGAN
+1952 VTFNQAGVN

>member
-30 SADVNPLSEVRTAN
+30 SADVNPLSKVRTAD

-404 VVSADGLSV
+404 VVSADGLSA

-500 TGEVSAANMGRALG
+500 TGEVSAANMGTTLG

-555 VNAIGFRDL
+555 VNEITYSDL
-564 TITSFAYSATPT
+564 TIKTFSYFDTST
-576 VSASGGTSVPTLA
+576 VLASGGTSVPRLF
-589 ATETQFYT
+589 ATETQTYT
-597 SGTVDK
+597 SGSVVSD
-603 NIAVPLP
+603 VPVTG
-610 EGSFALTTSGHGASV
+610 GSFALTTSGHGASV

-701 VTATPGARLSYTSG
+701 VTATPGVRLSYTSG

-772 GTTRFY
+772 GTTHFY
-778 MFRQANL
+778 MYRQANL

-905 TAIVARSTSSNP
+905 TVIVARSTSSNP

-965 YMTSTSA
+965 YMTSPSA

-1105 KTGSTTAD
+1105 KTGST
-1113 VYQAANSATYG
+1113 
-1124 AVTIS
+1124 
-1129 GGTVA
+1129 
-1134 DIPASGGS
+1134 
-1142 VSSASGISGSQTVSF
+1142 
-1157 TSGDS
+1157 
-1162 RPGTVSFSYSTAVS
+1162 
-1176 APSLGTTVKSRT
+1176 
-1188 LIGTL
+1188 
-1193 DATAIGDGGVT
+1193 
-1204 ATKSFDVYQEANVAV
+1204 
-1219 YGPPVVSL
+1219 
-1227 SYSDVPAKGGS
+1227 
-1238 VAPTKSFRQT
+1238 
-1248 VTYTSGSTGTPVTSG
+1248 
-1263 GSWSYSGTNVN
+1263 
-1274 TSTGAVSARA
+1274 
-1284 LGVTVKARTKI
+1284 
-1295 TDATATVTVNGK
+1295 
-1307 SGSAS
+1307 S

-1324 IAIKSQSWVTPV
+1324 IAIKGQNWITPV
-1336 SPTLSFPA
+1336 APTLSFPA

-1355 TFTSGTVRVQNFA
+1355 TFTSGTVSVQNFA

-1377 AFTKV
+1377 VFTKV
-1382 LNTNVVLTVTAPSR
+1382 LNANVLLTVTAPSR

-1578 GATDTSNYHA
+1578 GATDTSNYHT

-1656 GGTVSLTKSFTQ
+1656 GGTVSLSKSFTQ
-1668 SVTYTSGSTGT
+1668 NVTYTSGSTST

-1684 TWSYSQSSGS
+1684 SWSYSQTSGS

-1766 SAGADNRT
+1766 SAGADNRL

-1900 SFTYAVKTALTGFTL
+1900 SFAYAVKTALTGFSVN
-1915 APPSGIVSY
+1915 SGGLVSY
-1924 TANPSVSPRNGFVV
+1924 TANPSVSARNGFVV

>member
-30 SADVNPLSEVRTAN
+30 SADVNPLSKVRTAD
-44 LTISAAGVSKSCT
+44 LTISAAGISKSCT

-69 ELTIVAIPAFAAG
+69 KLTVVAIPAFAAG
-82 GGSYT
+82 GGTYDSVVGT
-87 ATSSSGHI
+87 GHVVV
-95 IIKRNGV
+95 KRNGV
-102 VIDDRNVMPAF
+102 VIIDNDVRPVF
-113 RFKSGSEVSWV
+113 LFKAGGSVSWITFSV
-124 TLSGGSGAW
+124 TNTSFTVA
-133 TYTITAENRALV
+133 NRALGS
-145 AGGSRSAT
+145 GGSRSVT
-153 IEAQYSLDVGGVQ
+153 IRAQYSLDVGGVN
-166 TLLVCDVPISQVA
+166 TLLECDVPISQAA

-196 IAAAGATVTPITDST
+196 IAAKGATVTPSTDST
-211 IAITMSSGST
+211 IAVTMSSGST
-221 LSSASAIV
+221 LSSASAIA

-291 SAKTV
+291 GAKTV

-309 VNEVTSS
+309 VNE
-316 TLAVTAFNYTG
+316 
-327 TVAASGG
+327 
-334 TSAAPNITVLKNR
+334 ITYSDL
-347 VYTSGATDSVPVTT
+347 TI
-361 YTKTFSIVNDYDSG
+361 KTFSYFDTS
-375 ATVDASAGLVTFLS
+375 TVL
-389 RGTTVGLLLNIQVGL
+389 
-404 VVSADGLSV
+404 
-413 NSQAGCTQAMNK
+413 
-425 IESFV
+425 
-430 VMDISFDWP
+430 
-439 QFSPAGESHLP
+439 
-450 THVGE
+450 
-455 WCQATYS
+455 
-462 SGVVGE
+462 
-468 RAKPPVGY
+468 
-476 TIASN
+476 
-481 TAVYSL
+481 
-487 AESSSVFTIVDAS
+487 
-500 TGEVSAANMGRALG
+500 
-514 SRTSPYIWKD
+514 
-524 ITIVL
+524 
-529 AAGSWANGTVENISG
+529 
-544 TGRARNVANQG
+544 
-555 VNAIGFRDL
+555 
-564 TITSFAYSATPT
+564 
-576 VSASGGTSVPTLA
+576 ASGGTSVPRLF
-589 ATETQFYT
+589 ATETQTYT
-597 SGTVDK
+597 SGSVVSD
-603 NIAVPLP
+603 VPVTG
-610 EGSFALTTSGHGASV
+610 GSFALTTSGHGASV

-654 SHGLTATK
+654 SHDLTATK

-677 HSNAY
+677 FSNAY

-691 GNVVVVTGGT
+691 GNIVVVTGGT
-701 VTATPGARLSYTSG
+701 VTATPGVRLSYTSG
-715 STVVKDVSAS
+715 SIVVKDVSAS

-750 AGTSVYPENHSYGCT
+750 AGTSVYPEKDSYSCT

-778 MFRQANL
+778 MYRQANL

-831 TNEVRITDFSDV
+831 TNEVRITDFGDV

-905 TAIVARSTSSNP
+905 TQIVARSTSSNP

-965 YMTSTSA
+965 YMTSPSA

-984 SAGTDVSPVVYTAI
+984 SAGTDVTPVVYTAI
-998 HFTYNELT
+998 NFTYNELM
-1006 GTTSFGRQANEATYA
+1006 GTSSFGRQANEATSITYGDITIADYHYGTVPASGTAVSPVLAYTQPRTQNYTSGATSALSAVTSDGTVSYSKVGTEGVGTIDATSGAVSAPTRGTVVGDALNIGTFKVSVTLNGKTATNTVAVTQQANAVTTPGAVEFSCSQKLDFPAGGVTINSDNYRDYFQFTALQKACTFTSGAQDSGHGLLVNATGSMVVPSKGTEVSAAGAVTVSSSTLVFDITGVSHGAAKPDAKKITSGTQAANEATYA

-1188 LIGTL
+1188 KVGTL
-1193 DATAIGDGGVT
+1193 TATAIGDGGET
-1204 ATKSFDVYQEANVAV
+1204 ATKSFDVYQEANAIVS
-1219 YGPPVVSL
+1219 YDTPVVSL
-1227 SYSDVPAKGGS
+1227 A
-1238 VAPTKSFRQT
+1238 
-1248 VTYTSGSTGTPVTSG
+1248 
-1263 GSWSYSGTNVN
+1263 
-1274 TSTGAVSARA
+1274 
-1284 LGVTVKARTKI
+1284 
-1295 TDATATVTVNGK
+1295 
-1307 SGSAS
+1307 
-1312 AAVYQQENYVLS
+1312 
-1324 IAIKSQSWVTPV
+1324 
-1336 SPTLSFPA
+1336 
-1344 EGATNSYTCYG
+1344 
-1355 TFTSGTVRVQNFA
+1355 
-1368 LDDWDLSNS
+1368 
-1377 AFTKV
+1377 
-1382 LNTNVVLTVTAPSR
+1382 
-1396 GTTVGAARTSTLT
+1396 
-1409 VTLNNSNTNNKT
+1409 
-1421 LTDSVTLT
+1421 
-1429 QEANAIVSYG
+1429 
-1439 TPVVSVSYADIPAGG
+1439 YADIPAGG
-1454 GSVTPS
+1454 GSVTPT

-1465 ATTYTSGSTGSIS
+1465 TTTYTSGSTGSIS
-1478 SGGSWSYSGTGV
+1478 SGGTWSYSGTGV
-1490 NTSTGAVS
+1490 DTSTGAVS

-1513 DATATVTINGKS
+1513 DATATITINGKS
-1525 GSATVAVYQ
+1525 GSATVGVYQ

-1546 ITDAEVDDIPASG
+1546 ITGAVVDDIPAGG
-1559 GTVSE
+1559 GTISE
-1564 FSSYDWTQD
+1564 FMAYGWTQD

-1578 GATDTSNYHA
+1578 GVTDTSNYYYA
-1588 TSYSAP
+1588 ISFSDP
-1594 VTASSLGTTVKSRA
+1594 VTAPSLGTTVKPRA

-1636 TAAYASP
+1636 SC
-1643 SITASYDDDIPAG
+1643 
-1656 GGTVSLTKSFTQ
+1656 
-1668 SVTYTSGSTGT
+1668 
-1679 VSSGG
+1679 
-1684 TWSYSQSSGS
+1684 
-1694 GLNTSTGAVTAAS
+1694 
-1707 LGTTAKARS
+1707 
-1716 QVASVRVQLT
+1716 
-1726 ANSKTE
+1726 
-1732 AVMASA
+1732 
-1738 YQEANSRTWG
+1738 TWG

-1766 SAGADNRT
+1766 SAGADNRN

-1784 WTSGETETAS
+1784 WTSGEAETAS

-1812 YTVTSLGNVVTA
+1812 YTVTSLGDVVTA

-1858 DPVVTHTSP
+1858 DPIVTHTSP
-1867 ISVDASA
+1867 ISVAASA

-1900 SFTYAVKTALTGFTL
+1900 SFTYVVNTALTGFTL
-1915 APPSGIVSY
+1915 APPTGIVSY

-1938 TITGSGNGK
+1938 TIMGSGNGK

-1952 VTFNQAGAN
+1952 VTFNQEGVE
-1961 PTIWVSLNG
+1961 PEIYVSLDG
-1970 TSYGSSVT
+1970 MRYGSRVK

-1992 VKTNDTFDV
+1992 VYTNDTFDV

>member
-30 SADVNPLSEVRTAN
+30 SADVNPLSKVRTAD
-44 LTISAAGVSKSCT
+44 LTISAAGISKSCT

-69 ELTIVAIPAFAAG
+69 KLTVVAIPAFAAG
-82 GGSYT
+82 GGTYDSVVGT
-87 ATSSSGHI
+87 GHVVV
-95 IIKRNGV
+95 KRNGV
-102 VIDDRNVMPAF
+102 VIIDNDVRPVF
-113 RFKSGSEVSWV
+113 LFKEGGSVSWITFSV
-124 TLSGGSGAW
+124 TNTSFTVADRALESGGPRSV
-133 TYTITAENRALV
+133 TIR
-145 AGGSRSAT
+145 
-153 IEAQYSLDVGGVQ
+153 AQYTLDVGGVD
-166 TLLVCDVPISQVA
+166 TLLECDVPISQAA

-196 IAAAGATVTPITDST
+196 IAAKGATVTPTTDST
-211 IAITMSSGST
+211 IVVTMSSGSV
-221 LSSASAIV
+221 LSSASAIA
-229 GYTYALTPSFSMTNG
+229 GYTYALTPSFSMTDG

-291 SAKTV
+291 GAKTV

-309 VNEVTSS
+309 VNE
-316 TLAVTAFNYTG
+316 
-327 TVAASGG
+327 
-334 TSAAPNITVLKNR
+334 ITYSDL
-347 VYTSGATDSVPVTT
+347 TI
-361 YTKTFSIVNDYDSG
+361 KTFSYFDTS
-375 ATVDASAGLVTFLS
+375 TVL
-389 RGTTVGLLLNIQVGL
+389 
-404 VVSADGLSV
+404 
-413 NSQAGCTQAMNK
+413 
-425 IESFV
+425 
-430 VMDISFDWP
+430 
-439 QFSPAGESHLP
+439 
-450 THVGE
+450 
-455 WCQATYS
+455 
-462 SGVVGE
+462 
-468 RAKPPVGY
+468 
-476 TIASN
+476 
-481 TAVYSL
+481 
-487 AESSSVFTIVDAS
+487 
-500 TGEVSAANMGRALG
+500 
-514 SRTSPYIWKD
+514 
-524 ITIVL
+524 
-529 AAGSWANGTVENISG
+529 
-544 TGRARNVANQG
+544 
-555 VNAIGFRDL
+555 
-564 TITSFAYSATPT
+564 
-576 VSASGGTSVPTLA
+576 ASGGTSVPRLF
-589 ATETQFYT
+589 ATETQTYT
-597 SGTVDK
+597 SGSVDSD
-603 NIAVPLP
+603 VPVTG
-610 EGSFALTTSGHGASV
+610 GSFALTTSGHGASV

-654 SHGLTATK
+654 SHDLTATK

-677 HSNAY
+677 HSNTY
-682 AADPSYDGR
+682 VADPSYDGR
-691 GNVVVVTGGT
+691 GNIVVVTGGT
-701 VTATPGARLSYTSG
+701 VTATPGVHLSYTSG

-725 STSEPVALGSGASWD
+725 STSEPVELGSGASWD

-778 MFRQANL
+778 MYRQANL

-852 EVLDDDA
+852 EVLDDA

-880 DVSWTRAGFTS
+880 DVSWTCAGFTS

-905 TAIVARSTSSNP
+905 TGISARSTSSNP
-917 PTGIPDIDTRFWVA
+917 PAGIPDIDTRFWVA

-965 YMTSTSA
+965 AMTSPSA

-984 SAGTDVSPVVYTAI
+984 SAGTDVSPVVYTSI
-998 HFTYNELT
+998 NFTYNELT
-1006 GTTSFGRQANEATYA
+1006 GSTSFGRQANEATSITYGDITIADYHYGTVPASGTAVSPVLAYTQPRTQNYTSGATSALSAVTSDGTVSYSKVGTEGVGTIDATSGAVSAPTRGTVVGDALSIGTFKVSVTLNGKTATNTVAVTQQANAVTTPGAVEFTCSQKLDFPAGGVTINSDNYRDYFQFTALQKACTFTSGAQDSGHEILVNATGSMVVPSKGTEVSAAGAVTVSSSTLVFDITGVSHGAAKPDAKKITSGTQAANEATYA

-1057 TVTSGGTWSYSG
+1057 TVTSGGSWSYSG
-1069 TSVNTSTG
+1069 TNVNTSTG
-1077 AVSASSLGTTVKSRS
+1077 AVSASALGYTVKART
-1092 KITTATASLMVNG
+1092 KITDATATVSVNG
-1105 KTGSTTAD
+1105 KTGSASAA
-1113 VYQAANSATYG
+1113 VYQQENYVLSIAIKGQNWITPVSPTLSFPAEGDTNSYTCYGTFTSGTVRVQNSALADWELSNSVFTK
-1124 AVTIS
+1124 ALNTALVLTVTAPS
-1129 GGTVA
+1129 RGTTVGDARTSTLTVTLNNSDTDNKTLTDSVTLTQEANAIVSYDTPVVSLAYA
-1134 DIPASGGS
+1134 DIPAGGGS
-1142 VSSASGISGSQTVSF
+1142 VTPSKSF
-1157 TSGDS
+1157 TQS
-1162 RPGTVSFSYSTAVS
+1162 VS
-1176 APSLGTTVKSRT
+1176 
-1188 LIGTL
+1188 
-1193 DATAIGDGGVT
+1193 
-1204 ATKSFDVYQEANVAV
+1204 
-1219 YGPPVVSL
+1219 
-1227 SYSDVPAKGGS
+1227 
-1238 VAPTKSFRQT
+1238 
-1248 VTYTSGSTGTPVTSG
+1248 YTSGSTSTVTSG

-1274 TSTGAVSARA
+1274 TSTGAVSASA
-1284 LGVTVKARTKI
+1284 LGYTVKARTKI
-1295 TDATATVTVNGK
+1295 TDATATVSVNGK
-1307 SGSAS
+1307 TGSAS

-1324 IAIKSQSWVTPV
+1324 IAIKGQNWITPV

-1344 EGATNSYTCYG
+1344 EGDTNSYTCYG
-1355 TFTSGTVRVQNFA
+1355 TFTSGTVRVQNSA
-1368 LDDWDLSNS
+1368 LADWELSNS
-1377 AFTKV
+1377 VFTKA
-1382 LNTNVVLTVTAPSR
+1382 LNTALVLTVTAPSR
-1396 GTTVGAARTSTLT
+1396 GTTVGDARTSTLT
-1409 VTLNNSNTNNKT
+1409 VTLNNSDTDNKT

-1429 QEANAIVSYG
+1429 QEANAIVSYD
-1439 TPVVSVSYADIPAGG
+1439 TPVVSLAYADIPAGG
-1454 GSVTPS
+1454 GSVTPT

-1465 ATTYTSGSTGSIS
+1465 TTTYTSGSTGSIS
-1478 SGGSWSYSGTGV
+1478 SGGTWSYSGTGV
-1490 NTSTGAVS
+1490 DTSTGAVS

-1513 DATATVTINGKS
+1513 DATATITINGKS
-1525 GSATVAVYQ
+1525 GSATVGVYQ

-1546 ITDAEVDDIPASG
+1546 ITGAVVDDIPAGG
-1559 GTVSE
+1559 GTISE
-1564 FSSYDWTQD
+1564 FTAYGWTQD

-1578 GATDTSNYHA
+1578 GVTDTSNYYYA
-1588 TSYSAP
+1588 ISFSDP
-1594 VTASSLGTTVKSRA
+1594 VTAPSLGTTFKPRA

-1636 TAAYASP
+1636 TATYSNP
-1643 SITASYDDDIPAG
+1643 S
-1656 GGTVSLTKSFTQ
+1656 
-1668 SVTYTSGSTGT
+1668 
-1679 VSSGG
+1679 
-1684 TWSYSQSSGS
+1684 
-1694 GLNTSTGAVTAAS
+1694 
-1707 LGTTAKARS
+1707 
-1716 QVASVRVQLT
+1716 
-1726 ANSKTE
+1726 
-1732 AVMASA
+1732 
-1738 YQEANSRTWG
+1738 
-1748 TPTITT
+1748 ITT

-1766 SAGADNRT
+1766 SAGADNRN

-1812 YTVTSLGNVVTA
+1812 YTVTSLGTVVTA

-1858 DPVVTHTSP
+1858 DPIVTHTSP
-1867 ISVDASA
+1867 ISVAASA

-1915 APPSGIVSY
+1915 APPTGIVSY
-1924 TANPSVSPRNGFVV
+1924 TTNPSVSPRNGFVV

-1952 VTFNQAGAN
+1952 VTFNQEGAE
-1961 PTIWVSLNG
+1961 PEIYVSLNG
-1970 TSYGSSVT
+1970 TRYGSSVT

>member
-11 GGQWTATASSFS
+11 GGQWTAAASSFS

-30 SADVNPLSEVRTAN
+30 SADVNPLSKVRTAD

-57 VSLTQEASEFEA
+57 VSLMQEASVFEA

-95 IIKRNGV
+95 TIKRNGV
-102 VIDDRNVMPAF
+102 VIDDRNVIPAF

-145 AGGSRSAT
+145 AGGSRSVT

-196 IAAAGATVTPITDST
+196 IAAKGATVTPTTDST
-211 IAITMSSGST
+211 IAVTMSSGST
-221 LSSASAIV
+221 LSSASAIA
-229 GYTYALTPSFSMTNG
+229 GYTYVLTPSFSMTNG

-291 SAKTV
+291 GAKTV
-296 SGSDSSTGTATQG
+296 SGSDSSTGKATQG

-316 TLAVTAFNYTG
+316 TLAVTAFNYSG

-334 TSAAPNITVLKNR
+334 TSSAPNITVQKNR

-361 YTKTFSIVNDYDSG
+361 YTKTFRIVNDYDSG
-375 ATVDASAGLVTFLS
+375 ATVDASTGLVTFPS

-450 THVGE
+450 THVGRFI
-455 WCQATYS
+455 QATYS
-462 SGVVGE
+462 SGVTGE
-468 RAKPPVGY
+468 RTPTPDGY
-476 TIASN
+476 YVSAES
-481 TAVYSL
+481 AVYSL

-500 TGEVSAANMGRALG
+500 TGEVSAANMGRTLG

-524 ITIVL
+524 ITITL
-529 AAGSWANGTVENISG
+529 TAREWAGGSVADLKG

-564 TITSFAYSATPT
+564 TITSFAYSTTPT
-576 VSASGGTSVPTLA
+576 VAASGGTSVPTLA

-625 DSSTGVVTYASRGSV
+625 NSSTGVVTYASRGSV
-640 AGDAWSDSVTWTLT
+640 AGDAWSDSVTWTLNYHSNST
-654 SHGLTATK
+654 SK
-662 SASVSQEANVETFVD
+662 SASVSQAANVETFVD
-677 HSNAY
+677 HSNIY
-682 AADPSYDGR
+682 AADPSYGGKR
-691 GNVVVVTGGT
+691 NVVVVTGGT
-701 VTATPGARLSYTSG
+701 VTATPGARLRYTSG

-725 STSEPVALGSGASWD
+725 STSEPVAMGSGASWD

-750 AGTSVYPENHSYGCT
+750 AGTSVYSEDNSYGCT
-765 IEVTTPY
+765 IKVTTPY
-772 GTTRFY
+772 GTTYFY
-778 MFRQANL
+778 MYRQAN
-785 QTLTGIR
+785 
-792 LAAPSVSGDSWI
+792 V
-804 SDWSAVPA
+804 
-812 AGGNLACAGYNQ
+812 
-824 YSYTSGS
+824 
-831 TNEVRITDFSDV
+831 
-843 TVNTSVSWV
+843 
-852 EVLDDDA
+852 A
-859 TYPMSLH
+859 TY
-866 VLSRGEIAGDARSS
+866 D
-880 DVSWTRAGFTS
+880 
-891 NSLSFMQVANVKTF
+891 
-905 TAIVARSTSSNP
+905 
-917 PTGIPDIDTRFWVA
+917 
-931 ANGGVLTVSFIAKY
+931 
-945 SYSSGS
+945 
-951 SSEDVVSSGVSTEY
+951 
-965 YMTSTSA
+965 
-972 TWDSA
+972 
-977 NQTMTYI
+977 
-984 SAGTDVSPVVYTAI
+984 
-998 HFTYNELT
+998 
-1006 GTTSFGRQANEATYA
+1006 
-1021 VPVLTLSYS
+1021 VPVLQLSYGV
-1030 DIAASGGSVTPSKS
+1030 IAASGGSVTPVKS
-1044 FTQSVSYTSGSTS
+1044 FAQSVSYTSGSTS

-1069 TSVNTSTG
+1069 TGVNTSTG
-1077 AVSASSLGTTVKSRS
+1077 AVSASSLGTTVKD
-1092 KITTATASLMVNG
+1092 KTVITTATASLTVNG
-1105 KTGSTTAD
+1105 KTGKASAY

-1188 LIGTL
+1188 KVGTL
-1193 DATAIGDGGVT
+1193 TATAIGDGGVT
-1204 ATKSFDVYQEANVAV
+1204 VDKSFDVYQAANSVT
-1219 YGPPVVSL
+1219 YGTPTVSI
-1227 SYSDVPAKGGS
+1227 SYSDIAASGGS
-1238 VAPTKSFRQT
+1238 VTPTVSFRQT

-1274 TSTGAVSARA
+1274 TSTGAVSASA
-1284 LGVTVKARTKI
+1284 LGYTVKARTKI

-1324 IAIKSQSWVTPV
+1324 IAIKGQNWVTPV

-1344 EGATNSYTCYG
+1344 KGATNSYACYG

-1368 LDDWDLSNS
+1368 LDDWELSNS
-1377 AFTKV
+1377 VFTKA
-1382 LNTNVVLTVTAPSR
+1382 LNTNILLIVTAPSR
-1396 GTTVGAARTSTLT
+1396 GTTVGDARTSTLT
-1409 VTLNNSNTNNKT
+1409 VTLNNRNTNGKT

-1429 QEANAIVSYG
+1429 QEANAIVSYD
-1439 TPVVSVSYADIPAGG
+1439 TPVVSLAYTDIPAGG

-1460 KSFTQ
+1460 KSFVQT
-1465 ATTYTSGSTGSIS
+1465 TTYTSGSTGSIR

-1490 NTSTGAVS
+1490 NTSTGAVT

-1507 SRTKKT
+1507 ARTKKT
-1513 DATATVTINGKS
+1513 DATATITINGKS
-1525 GSATVAVYQ
+1525 GSATVGVYQ

-1546 ITDAEVDDIPASG
+1546 ITDAEVADIPASG

-1564 FSSYDWTQD
+1564 FTSYKWTQE

-1578 GATDTSNYHA
+1578 GVTDTSNYHT
-1588 TSYSAP
+1588 TSYSDP
-1594 VTASSLGTTVKSRA
+1594 VTASSLGTTVKSRT

-1616 VVGEKNESA
+1616 IVGEKNESA

-1636 TAAYASP
+1636 TATYASP

-1668 SVTYTSGSTGT
+1668 NVTYTSGSTGT

-1684 TWSYSQSSGS
+1684 SWSYSQTSGS

-1726 ANSKTE
+1726 ANNKTE

-1766 SAGADNRT
+1766 SAGADNRN

-1824 RQLEATITVNITMN
+1824 RKLEATITVNITMN
-1838 GKTASDSLSLYREAN
+1838 GKTASDSLFLYREAN

-1858 DPVVTHTSP
+1858 DPIVTHTSP
-1867 ISVDASA
+1867 ISVAASA
-1874 GQYQLKPNFTQRAYY
+1874 GSYTLSPNFTQRAFY

-1900 SFTYAVKTALTGFTL
+1900 SFAYAVKTALTGFSVN
-1915 APPSGIVSY
+1915 SGGLVSY
-1924 TANPSVSPRNGFVV
+1924 TANPSVSARNGFVV

-1952 VTFNQAGAN
+1952 VTFNQAGAD
-1961 PTIWVSLNG
+1961 PEIYVSLNG
-1970 TSYGSSVT
+1970 TKYGSRVT

>member
-30 SADVNPLSEVRTAN
+30 SADVNPLSKVRTAD
-44 LTISAAGVSKSCT
+44 LTISAAGISKSCT
-57 VSLTQEASEFEA
+57 VSLTQEASVFEA
-69 ELTIVAIPAFAAG
+69 ELTVVAIPAFAAG
-82 GGSYT
+82 GSSYT
-87 ATSSSGHI
+87 ATSTSGHI

-124 TLSGGSGAW
+124 TLSGGSGSW
-133 TYTITAENRALV
+133 VYTITAENRALV
-145 AGGSRSAT
+145 AGGARSAA

-166 TLLVCDVPISQVA
+166 TLLVCDVPISQAA

-196 IAAAGATVTPITDST
+196 IAAKGATVTPTTDST
-211 IAITMSSGST
+211 IVVTMSSGSV
-221 LSSASAIV
+221 LSSASAIA

-291 SAKTV
+291 GAKTV

-316 TLAVTAFNYTG
+316 TLAVTAFNYQG

-334 TSAAPNITVLKNR
+334 TSVAPNITVQKNR

-375 ATVDASAGLVTFLS
+375 ATIDISTGLVTFPS

-413 NSQAGCTQAMNK
+413 YSQAGCTQAMNK

-462 SGVVGE
+462 SGVTGE

-500 TGEVSAANMGRALG
+500 TGEVSAANMGTTLG

-555 VNAIGFRDL
+555 VNEITYSDL
-564 TITSFAYSATPT
+564 TIKTFSYFDTST
-576 VSASGGTSVPTLA
+576 VLASGGTSVPRLF
-589 ATETQFYT
+589 ATETQTYT
-597 SGTVDK
+597 SGSVVSD
-603 NIAVPLP
+603 VPVTG
-610 EGSFALTTSGHGASV
+610 GSFALTTSGHGASV

-701 VTATPGARLSYTSG
+701 VTATPGVRLSYTSG

-778 MFRQANL
+778 MYRQANL

-905 TAIVARSTSSNP
+905 TVIVARSTSSNP

-965 YMTSTSA
+965 YMTSPSA

-1105 KTGSTTAD
+1105 KTGST
-1113 VYQAANSATYG
+1113 
-1124 AVTIS
+1124 
-1129 GGTVA
+1129 
-1134 DIPASGGS
+1134 
-1142 VSSASGISGSQTVSF
+1142 
-1157 TSGDS
+1157 
-1162 RPGTVSFSYSTAVS
+1162 
-1176 APSLGTTVKSRT
+1176 
-1188 LIGTL
+1188 
-1193 DATAIGDGGVT
+1193 
-1204 ATKSFDVYQEANVAV
+1204 
-1219 YGPPVVSL
+1219 
-1227 SYSDVPAKGGS
+1227 
-1238 VAPTKSFRQT
+1238 
-1248 VTYTSGSTGTPVTSG
+1248 
-1263 GSWSYSGTNVN
+1263 
-1274 TSTGAVSARA
+1274 
-1284 LGVTVKARTKI
+1284 
-1295 TDATATVTVNGK
+1295 
-1307 SGSAS
+1307 S

-1324 IAIKSQSWVTPV
+1324 IAIKGQNWITPV
-1336 SPTLSFPA
+1336 APTLSFPA
-1344 EGATNSYTCYG
+1344 EGATNYYTCYG
-1355 TFTSGTVRVQNFA
+1355 TFTSGTVRIQNFA

-1382 LNTNVVLTVTAPSR
+1382 LNTNVLLTVTAPSR

-1578 GATDTSNYHA
+1578 GATDTSNYHT

-1656 GGTVSLTKSFTQ
+1656 GGTVSLSKSFTQ
-1668 SVTYTSGSTGT
+1668 NVTYTSGSTST

-1684 TWSYSQSSGS
+1684 SWSYSQTSGS

-1824 RQLEATITVNITMN
+1824 RQLEATITVNITMH

-1952 VTFNQAGAN
+1952 VTFNQAGAE
-1961 PTIWVSLNG
+1961 PTIQVSLSG

>member
-30 SADVNPLSEVRTAN
+30 SADVNPLSKVRTAD
-44 LTISAAGVSKSCT
+44 LTISAAGISKSCT

-69 ELTIVAIPAFAAG
+69 KLTVVAIPAFAAG
-82 GGSYT
+82 GGTYDSVVGT
-87 ATSSSGHI
+87 GHVVV
-95 IIKRNGV
+95 KRNGV
-102 VIDDRNVMPAF
+102 VIVDNDVRPVF
-113 RFKSGSEVSWV
+113 LFKEGGSVSWITFSV
-124 TLSGGSGAW
+124 TNTSFTVA
-133 TYTITAENRALV
+133 NRALGS
-145 AGGSRSAT
+145 GGSRSVT
-153 IEAQYSLDVGGVQ
+153 IRAQYTLDVGGVT
-166 TLLVCDVPISQVA
+166 TLLECDVPISQAA

-196 IAAAGATVTPITDST
+196 IAAKGATVTPTTDST
-211 IAITMSSGST
+211 IAVTMSSGST
-221 LSSASAIV
+221 LSSASAID
-229 GYTYALTPSFSMTNG
+229 GYTYTLTPSFSMTDD

-291 SAKTV
+291 GAKTV

-309 VNEVTSS
+309 VNE
-316 TLAVTAFNYTG
+316 
-327 TVAASGG
+327 
-334 TSAAPNITVLKNR
+334 I
-347 VYTSGATDSVPVTT
+347 
-361 YTKTFSIVNDYDSG
+361 
-375 ATVDASAGLVTFLS
+375 
-389 RGTTVGLLLNIQVGL
+389 
-404 VVSADGLSV
+404 
-413 NSQAGCTQAMNK
+413 
-425 IESFV
+425 
-430 VMDISFDWP
+430 
-439 QFSPAGESHLP
+439 
-450 THVGE
+450 
-455 WCQATYS
+455 TYS
-462 SGVVGE
+462 
-468 RAKPPVGY
+468 
-476 TIASN
+476 
-481 TAVYSL
+481 
-487 AESSSVFTIVDAS
+487 
-500 TGEVSAANMGRALG
+500 
-514 SRTSPYIWKD
+514 
-524 ITIVL
+524 
-529 AAGSWANGTVENISG
+529 
-544 TGRARNVANQG
+544 
-555 VNAIGFRDL
+555 DL
-564 TITSFAYSATPT
+564 TITTFSYFDTST
-576 VSASGGTSVPTLA
+576 VLASGGTSVPRLF
-589 ATETQFYT
+589 ATETQTYT
-597 SGTVDK
+597 SGSVASD
-603 NIAVPLP
+603 VPVTG
-610 EGSFALTTSGHGASV
+610 GSFALTTSGHGASV

-677 HSNAY
+677 FSNAY

-691 GNVVVVTGGT
+691 GNIVVVTGGT

-750 AGTSVYPENHSYGCT
+750 AGTSVYPEDKSYSCA
-765 IEVTTPY
+765 IKVTTPY
-772 GTTRFY
+772 GTTYFY
-778 MFRQANL
+778 MYRQANL

-831 TNEVRITDFSDV
+831 TNEVRITDFRDV
-843 TVNTSVSWV
+843 TVNTSESWV

-880 DVSWTRAGFTS
+880 DVSWTCAGFTS

-905 TAIVARSTSSNP
+905 TKIVARSTSSNP

-965 YMTSTSA
+965 YMTSPSA

-984 SAGTDVSPVVYTAI
+984 SAGTNVTPVVYTSI
-998 HFTYNELT
+998 NFTYNELT
-1006 GTTSFGRQANEATYA
+1006 GTTSFGRQANEATYD

-1057 TVTSGGTWSYSG
+1057 TVTSGG
-1069 TSVNTSTG
+1069 
-1077 AVSASSLGTTVKSRS
+1077 
-1092 KITTATASLMVNG
+1092 
-1105 KTGSTTAD
+1105 
-1113 VYQAANSATYG
+1113 
-1124 AVTIS
+1124 
-1129 GGTVA
+1129 
-1134 DIPASGGS
+1134 
-1142 VSSASGISGSQTVSF
+1142 
-1157 TSGDS
+1157 
-1162 RPGTVSFSYSTAVS
+1162 
-1176 APSLGTTVKSRT
+1176 
-1188 LIGTL
+1188 
-1193 DATAIGDGGVT
+1193 
-1204 ATKSFDVYQEANVAV
+1204 
-1219 YGPPVVSL
+1219 
-1227 SYSDVPAKGGS
+1227 
-1238 VAPTKSFRQT
+1238 
-1248 VTYTSGSTGTPVTSG
+1248 
-1263 GSWSYSGTNVN
+1263 SWSYSGTNVN
-1274 TSTGAVSARA
+1274 TSTGAVSASA
-1284 LGVTVKARTKI
+1284 LGYTVKARTKI

-1324 IAIKSQSWVTPV
+1324 IAIKGQNWVTPV

-1344 EGATNSYTCYG
+1344 EGDTNSYTCYG
-1355 TFTSGTVRVQNFA
+1355 TFTSGTVRVQNSA
-1368 LDDWDLSNS
+1368 LDDWELSNS
-1377 AFTKV
+1377 VFTKA
-1382 LNTNVVLTVTAPSR
+1382 LNTALVLTVTAPSC
-1396 GTTVGAARTSTLT
+1396 GTTAGSARTSTLT
-1409 VTLNNSNTNNKT
+1409 VTLNTSATNNKT

-1429 QEANAIVSYG
+1429 QEANAIVSYD
-1439 TPVVSVSYADIPAGG
+1439 TPVVSLAYADIPAGG
-1454 GSVTPS
+1454 GSVTPT

-1465 ATTYTSGSTGSIS
+1465 TTTYTSGSTGSIS
-1478 SGGSWSYSGTGV
+1478 SGGTWSYSGTDV
-1490 NTSTGAVS
+1490 DTSTGAVS

-1513 DATATVTINGKS
+1513 DATATITINGKS
-1525 GSATVAVYQ
+1525 GSATVGVYQ
-1534 EANTIVTAGPVT
+1534 EANTIESVGPVT
-1546 ITDAEVDDIPASG
+1546 ITGAVVDDIPAGG
-1559 GTVSE
+1559 GTISE
-1564 FSSYDWTQD
+1564 FTAYGWTQD

-1578 GATDTSNYHA
+1578 GVTVTSNYHT
-1588 TSYSAP
+1588 TSYSDP
-1594 VTASSLGTTVKSRA
+1594 VTASSLGTTVKPRA

-1636 TAAYASP
+1636 TATYARP
-1643 SITASYDDDIPAG
+1643 TITASYDDDIPAG

-1668 SVTYTSGSTGT
+1668 RVTYTSGSIGT

-1684 TWSYSQSSGS
+1684 TWAYSQSSGS
-1694 GLNTSTGAVTAAS
+1694 GLSLNTSTGAVTAAS
-1707 LGTTAKARS
+1707 LGTTAK
-1716 QVASVRVQLT
+1716 VRTQI
-1726 ANSKTE
+1726 AE
-1732 AVMASA
+1732 VM
-1738 YQEANSRTWG
+1738 
-1748 TPTITT
+1748 
-1754 FEYRGTPAVNTL
+1754 V
-1766 SAGADNRT
+1766 
-1774 PTLLA
+1774 
-1779 TQTGT
+1779 
-1784 WTSGETETAS
+1784 
-1794 LISSKTFTGGDVN
+1794 
-1807 TSTGN
+1807 
-1812 YTVTSLGNVVTA
+1812 SLGANGLFDDVTCDVY
-1824 RQLEATITVNITMN
+1824 Q
-1838 GKTASDSLSLYREAN
+1838 EAN

-1858 DPVVTHTSP
+1858 DPIVTHTSP
-1867 ISVDASA
+1867 ISVAASA

-1889 TSGSETPILSG
+1889 TSGSETSILSG
-1900 SFTYAVKTALTGFTL
+1900 SFTYAVNTALTGFTL
-1915 APPSGIVSY
+1915 APSTGIVSY

-1938 TITGSGNGK
+1938 TITGSGNSK

-1952 VTFNQAGAN
+1952 VTFNQEGVE
-1961 PTIWVSLNG
+1961 PEIYVSLNG
-1970 TSYGSSVT
+1970 TRYGSSVT

>member
-30 SADVNPLSEVRTAN
+30 SADVNPLSKVRTAD

-57 VSLTQEASEFEA
+57 VSLTQEASVFEA
-69 ELTIVAIPAFAAG
+69 ELTVVAIPAFAAG
-82 GGSYT
+82 GSSYT
-87 ATSSSGHI
+87 ATSTSGHI
-95 IIKRNGV
+95 TIKRNGV

-124 TLSGGSGAW
+124 TLSGGSGSW
-133 TYTITAENRALV
+133 VYTITAENRALV
-145 AGGSRSAT
+145 AGGARSAA

-166 TLLVCDVPISQVA
+166 TLLVCDVPISQAA

-196 IAAAGATVTPITDST
+196 IAAKGATVTPTTDST
-211 IAITMSSGST
+211 IVVTMSSGSV
-221 LSSASAIV
+221 LSSASAIA

-291 SAKTV
+291 GAKTV

-316 TLAVTAFNYTG
+316 TLAVTAFNYQG

-334 TSAAPNITVLKNR
+334 TSVAPNITVQKNR

-375 ATVDASAGLVTFLS
+375 ATIDISTGLVTFPS

-413 NSQAGCTQAMNK
+413 YSQAGCTQAMNK

-462 SGVVGE
+462 SGVTGE

-500 TGEVSAANMGRALG
+500 TGEVSAANMGTTLG

-555 VNAIGFRDL
+555 VNEITYSDL
-564 TITSFAYSATPT
+564 TIKTFSYFDTST
-576 VSASGGTSVPTLA
+576 VLASGGTSVPRLF
-589 ATETQFYT
+589 ATETQTYT
-597 SGTVDK
+597 SGSVVSD
-603 NIAVPLP
+603 VPVTG
-610 EGSFALTTSGHGASV
+610 GSFALTTSGHGASV

-701 VTATPGARLSYTSG
+701 VTATPGVRLSYTSG

-750 AGTSVYPENHSYGCT
+750 AGTSVYPENHSYSCV

-778 MFRQANL
+778 MYRQANL

-880 DVSWTRAGFTS
+880 DVSWTRTGFTS

-905 TAIVARSTSSNP
+905 TMIVARSTSSNP

-965 YMTSTSA
+965 YMTSPSA

-984 SAGTDVSPVVYTAI
+984 SAGTYVSPVVYTAI

-1105 KTGSTTAD
+1105 KTGST
-1113 VYQAANSATYG
+1113 
-1124 AVTIS
+1124 
-1129 GGTVA
+1129 
-1134 DIPASGGS
+1134 
-1142 VSSASGISGSQTVSF
+1142 
-1157 TSGDS
+1157 
-1162 RPGTVSFSYSTAVS
+1162 
-1176 APSLGTTVKSRT
+1176 
-1188 LIGTL
+1188 
-1193 DATAIGDGGVT
+1193 
-1204 ATKSFDVYQEANVAV
+1204 
-1219 YGPPVVSL
+1219 
-1227 SYSDVPAKGGS
+1227 
-1238 VAPTKSFRQT
+1238 
-1248 VTYTSGSTGTPVTSG
+1248 
-1263 GSWSYSGTNVN
+1263 
-1274 TSTGAVSARA
+1274 
-1284 LGVTVKARTKI
+1284 
-1295 TDATATVTVNGK
+1295 
-1307 SGSAS
+1307 S

-1324 IAIKSQSWVTPV
+1324 IAIKGQSWITPV
-1336 SPTLSFPA
+1336 APTLSFPA

-1355 TFTSGTVRVQNFA
+1355 TFTSGTVRVRNFA

-1382 LNTNVVLTVTAPSR
+1382 LNTNVLLTVTAPSR

-1525 GSATVAVYQ
+1525 GSAAVAVYQ

-1578 GATDTSNYHA
+1578 GATDTSNYHT

-1656 GGTVSLTKSFTQ
+1656 GGTVSLSKSFTQ
-1668 SVTYTSGSTGT
+1668 NVTYTSGSTST

-1684 TWSYSQSSGS
+1684 SWSYSQTSGS

-1766 SAGADNRT
+1766 SAGADNRH

-1858 DPVVTHTSP
+1858 DPIVTHTSP
-1867 ISVDASA
+1867 ISVAASA
-1874 GQYQLKPNFTQRAYY
+1874 GSYTLSPNFTQRAFY
-1889 TSGSETPILSG
+1889 TSGTETPILSG
-1900 SFTYAVKTALTGFTL
+1900 SFAYAVKTALTGFSVN
-1915 APPSGIVSY
+1915 SGGLVSY
-1924 TANPSVSPRNGFVV
+1924 TANPSVSARNGFVV

-1961 PTIWVSLNG
+1961 PTIQVSLNG

-1992 VKTNDTFDV
+1992 VKTNDTFEV

>member
-11 GGQWTATASSFS
+11 GGLWTATASSFS

-30 SADVNPLSEVRTAN
+30 SADVNPLSKVRTAD
-44 LTISAAGVSKSCT
+44 LTISAAGISKSCT
-57 VSLTQEASEFEA
+57 VSLTQEASVFEA
-69 ELTIVAIPAFAAG
+69 ELTVVVIPAFAAG
-82 GGSYT
+82 GGTYDSIVGT
-87 ATSSSGHI
+87 GHVVV
-95 IIKRNGV
+95 KRNGV
-102 VIDDRNVMPAF
+102 VIVDNDVRPVF
-113 RFKSGSEVSWV
+113 LFKTGGSVSW
-124 TLSGGSGAW
+124 
-133 TYTITAENRALV
+133 ITFSATNTSFTVANRALEP
-145 AGGSRSAT
+145 GGPRSTT
-153 IEAQYSLDVGGVQ
+153 IRAQYTLNVGGVN
-166 TLLVCDVPISQVA
+166 TLLECDVPISQAA

-196 IAAAGATVTPITDST
+196 IAAKGATVTPTTDST
-211 IAITMSSGST
+211 IAVTMSSGST
-221 LSSASAIV
+221 LSSASAIA
-229 GYTYALTPSFSMTNG
+229 GYTYVLTPSFSMTNG

-291 SAKTV
+291 GAKTV
-296 SGSDSSTGTATQG
+296 SGSDSSTGKATQG
-309 VNEVTSS
+309 VNEVASS

-327 TVAASGG
+327 TVAVSGG

-389 RGTTVGLLLNIQVGL
+389 RGTTEGLLLNIQVGL
-404 VVSADGLSV
+404 IVSADGLSA

-450 THVGE
+450 THVGRFI
-455 WCQATYS
+455 QATYS
-462 SGVVGE
+462 SGVTGE
-468 RAKPPVGY
+468 RTPMPDGY
-476 TIASN
+476 YVSAES
-481 TAVYSL
+481 AVYSL

-500 TGEVSAANMGRALG
+500 TGEVSAANMGRTLG

-524 ITIVL
+524 ITITL
-529 AAGSWANGTVENISG
+529 TAREWAGGSVADLKG

-576 VSASGGTSVPTLA
+576 VAASGGTSVPTLA
-589 ATETQFYT
+589 ATVTQFYT
-597 SGTVDK
+597 SGTVDE
-603 NIAVPLP
+603 NLPVPLS

-625 DSSTGVVTYASRGSV
+625 NSSTGVVTYASRGSV
-640 AGDAWSDSVTWTLT
+640 AGDAWSDSVTWTLNYHSNST
-654 SHGLTATK
+654 SK
-662 SASVSQEANVETFVD
+662 SASVS
-677 HSNAY
+677 
-682 AADPSYDGR
+682 
-691 GNVVVVTGGT
+691 
-701 VTATPGARLSYTSG
+701 
-715 STVVKDVSAS
+715 
-725 STSEPVALGSGASWD
+725 
-740 ASSWTLTIPS
+740 
-750 AGTSVYPENHSYGCT
+750 
-765 IEVTTPY
+765 
-772 GTTRFY
+772 
-778 MFRQANL
+778 
-785 QTLTGIR
+785 
-792 LAAPSVSGDSWI
+792 
-804 SDWSAVPA
+804 
-812 AGGNLACAGYNQ
+812 
-824 YSYTSGS
+824 
-831 TNEVRITDFSDV
+831 
-843 TVNTSVSWV
+843 
-852 EVLDDDA
+852 
-859 TYPMSLH
+859 
-866 VLSRGEIAGDARSS
+866 
-880 DVSWTRAGFTS
+880 
-891 NSLSFMQVANVKTF
+891 QVANVKTF
-905 TAIVARSTSSNP
+905 TAIVARGTSSNP

-951 SSEDVVSSGVSTEY
+951 SSALDVSSGVSTEY
-965 YMTSTSA
+965 YMTSPSA

-984 SAGTDVSPVVYTAI
+984 SAGTGVSPVVYTAI

-1006 GTTSFGRQANEATYA
+1006 GTTAFGRQANEATYA

-1176 APSLGTTVKSRT
+1176 APSLGTTFKYRT

-1204 ATKSFDVYQEANVAV
+1204 ATKSFDVYQEAN
-1219 YGPPVVSL
+1219 
-1227 SYSDVPAKGGS
+1227 
-1238 VAPTKSFRQT
+1238 
-1248 VTYTSGSTGTPVTSG
+1248 
-1263 GSWSYSGTNVN
+1263 
-1274 TSTGAVSARA
+1274 
-1284 LGVTVKARTKI
+1284 
-1295 TDATATVTVNGK
+1295 
-1307 SGSAS
+1307 
-1312 AAVYQQENYVLS
+1312 
-1324 IAIKSQSWVTPV
+1324 
-1336 SPTLSFPA
+1336 
-1344 EGATNSYTCYG
+1344 
-1355 TFTSGTVRVQNFA
+1355 
-1368 LDDWDLSNS
+1368 
-1377 AFTKV
+1377 
-1382 LNTNVVLTVTAPSR
+1382 
-1396 GTTVGAARTSTLT
+1396 
-1409 VTLNNSNTNNKT
+1409 
-1421 LTDSVTLT
+1421 
-1429 QEANAIVSYG
+1429 
-1439 TPVVSVSYADIPAGG
+1439 
-1454 GSVTPS
+1454 
-1460 KSFTQ
+1460 
-1465 ATTYTSGSTGSIS
+1465 
-1478 SGGSWSYSGTGV
+1478 
-1490 NTSTGAVS
+1490 
-1498 GTSLGTTEV
+1498 
-1507 SRTKKT
+1507 
-1513 DATATVTINGKS
+1513 
-1525 GSATVAVYQ
+1525 
-1534 EANTIVTAGPVT
+1534 
-1546 ITDAEVDDIPASG
+1546 
-1559 GTVSE
+1559 
-1564 FSSYDWTQD
+1564 
-1573 VTYTS
+1573 
-1578 GATDTSNYHA
+1578 
-1588 TSYSAP
+1588 
-1594 VTASSLGTTVKSRA
+1594 
-1608 KVGTLTLE
+1608 
-1616 VVGEKNESA
+1616 
-1625 TLTLDVYQEAN
+1625 
-1636 TAAYASP
+1636 
-1643 SITASYDDDIPAG
+1643 
-1656 GGTVSLTKSFTQ
+1656 
-1668 SVTYTSGSTGT
+1668 
-1679 VSSGG
+1679 
-1684 TWSYSQSSGS
+1684 
-1694 GLNTSTGAVTAAS
+1694 
-1707 LGTTAKARS
+1707 
-1716 QVASVRVQLT
+1716 
-1726 ANSKTE
+1726 
-1732 AVMASA
+1732 
-1738 YQEANSRTWG
+1738 SRTWG

-1754 FEYRGTPAVNTL
+1754 FAYRGTPAVNTL
-1766 SAGADNRT
+1766 SAGADNRN

-1784 WTSGETETAS
+1784 WTSGETATAS
-1794 LISSKTFTGGDVN
+1794 LIRSKTFTGGDVN

-1824 RQLEATITVNITMN
+1824 RKLEAAITVNITMN

-1858 DPVVTHTSP
+1858 DPIVTHTSP
-1867 ISVDASA
+1867 ISVAASA
-1874 GQYQLKPNFTQRAYY
+1874 GSYTLSPNFTQRAYY

-1900 SFTYAVKTALTGFTL
+1900 SFTYAVKTALTGFSVN
-1915 APPSGIVSY
+1915 SGGLVSY
-1924 TANPSVSPRNGFVV
+1924 TANPSVSARNGFVV

-1952 VTFNQAGAN
+1952 VTFNQAGAE
-1961 PTIWVSLNG
+1961 PTIQVSLNG

>member
-30 SADVNPLSEVRTAN
+30 SADVNPLSKVRTAD

-57 VSLTQEASEFEA
+57 VSLTQEASVFEA
-69 ELTIVAIPAFAAG
+69 ELTVVAIPAFAAG
-82 GGSYT
+82 GSSYT
-87 ATSSSGHI
+87 ATSTSGHI
-95 IIKRNGV
+95 TIKRNGV

-124 TLSGGSGAW
+124 TLSGGSGSW
-133 TYTITAENRALV
+133 VYTITAENRALV
-145 AGGSRSAT
+145 AGGARSAA

-166 TLLVCDVPISQVA
+166 TLLVCDVPISQAA

-196 IAAAGATVTPITDST
+196 IAAKGATVTPTTDST
-211 IAITMSSGST
+211 IVVTMSSGSV
-221 LSSASAIV
+221 LSSASAIA

-291 SAKTV
+291 GAKTV

-316 TLAVTAFNYTG
+316 TLAVTAFNYQG

-334 TSAAPNITVLKNR
+334 TSVAPNIRVQKNR

-375 ATVDASAGLVTFLS
+375 ATIDTSTGLVTFPS

-413 NSQAGCTQAMNK
+413 YSQAGCTQAMNK

-430 VMDISFDWP
+430 VMYISFDWP

-462 SGVVGE
+462 SGATGD

-476 TIASN
+476 TIVSN

-500 TGEVSAANMGRALG
+500 TGEVSATNMGRYLG

-576 VSASGGTSVPTLA
+576 VAASGGTSVPTLA
-589 ATETQFYT
+589 VTETQFYT
-597 SGTVDK
+597 SGTVDE

-625 DSSTGVVTYASRGSV
+625 DSRTGVVTYASRGSV
-640 AGDAWSDSVTWTLT
+640 AGDAWSDSVTWTLNYHSNST
-654 SHGLTATK
+654 SK
-662 SASVSQEANVETFVD
+662 SASVSQAANVETFED
-677 HSNAY
+677 HSNTY
-682 AADPSYDGR
+682 VADPMYGDR
-691 GNVVVVTGGT
+691 RNVVIVTGGT
-701 VTATPGARLSYTSG
+701 ITATPGARLSYTSG

-725 STSEPVALGSGASWD
+725 STSEPVSLGSGASWD

-765 IEVTTPY
+765 IKVTTPY
-772 GTTRFY
+772 GTTYFY
-778 MFRQANL
+778 M
-785 QTLTGIR
+785 
-792 LAAPSVSGDSWI
+792 
-804 SDWSAVPA
+804 
-812 AGGNLACAGYNQ
+812 Y
-824 YSYTSGS
+824 
-831 TNEVRITDFSDV
+831 
-843 TVNTSVSWV
+843 
-852 EVLDDDA
+852 
-859 TYPMSLH
+859 
-866 VLSRGEIAGDARSS
+866 
-880 DVSWTRAGFTS
+880 
-891 NSLSFMQVANVKTF
+891 
-905 TAIVARSTSSNP
+905 
-917 PTGIPDIDTRFWVA
+917 
-931 ANGGVLTVSFIAKY
+931 
-945 SYSSGS
+945 
-951 SSEDVVSSGVSTEY
+951 
-965 YMTSTSA
+965 
-972 TWDSA
+972 
-977 NQTMTYI
+977 
-984 SAGTDVSPVVYTAI
+984 
-998 HFTYNELT
+998 
-1006 GTTSFGRQANEATYA
+1006 RQANEATYV
-1021 VPVLTLSYS
+1021 VPVLMLSYS

-1077 AVSASSLGTTVKSRS
+1077 AVSASSLGTTVKSRT
-1092 KITTATASLMVNG
+1092 KITTAAASLTVNG

-1162 RPGTVSFSYSTAVS
+1162 RPGTVSFSYSTVVS

-1188 LIGTL
+1188 KVGTL
-1193 DATAIGDGGVT
+1193 EATAIGDGGVT
-1204 ATKSFDVYQEANVAV
+1204 ADKSFDVYQEANVAY
-1219 YGPPVVSL
+1219 YGTPVVSVSYADIAASGGSVTPTVSFRQNL
-1227 SYSDVPAKGGS
+1227 SYS
-1238 VAPTKSFRQT
+1238 
-1248 VTYTSGSTGTPVTSG
+1248 SGSAGTPVTSG

-1274 TSTGAVSARA
+1274 TSTGAVSASALRA
-1284 LGVTVKARTKI
+1284 TVKARTKI

-1324 IAIKSQSWVTPV
+1324 IAIKGQNWITPV
-1336 SPTLSFPA
+1336 APTLSFPA

-1382 LNTNVVLTVTAPSR
+1382 LNTNVLLTVTAPSR

-1578 GATDTSNYHA
+1578 GATDTSNFHT

-1656 GGTVSLTKSFTQ
+1656 GGTVSLSKSFTQ
-1668 SVTYTSGSTGT
+1668 NVTYTSGSTST

-1684 TWSYSQSSGS
+1684 SWSYSQTSGS

-1766 SAGADNRT
+1766 SAGADNRH

>member
-30 SADVNPLSEVRTAN
+30 SADVNPLSKVRTAD

-57 VSLTQEASEFEA
+57 VSLTQEASVFEA
-69 ELTIVAIPAFAAG
+69 ELTVVAIPAFAAG
-82 GGSYT
+82 GSSYT
-87 ATSSSGHI
+87 ATSTSGHI
-95 IIKRNGV
+95 TIKRNGV

-124 TLSGGSGAW
+124 TLSGGSGSW
-133 TYTITAENRALV
+133 VYTITAENRALV
-145 AGGSRSAT
+145 AGGARSAA

-166 TLLVCDVPISQVA
+166 TLLVCDVPISQAA

-196 IAAAGATVTPITDST
+196 IAAKGATVTPTTDST
-211 IAITMSSGST
+211 IVVTMSSGSV
-221 LSSASAIV
+221 LSSASAIA

-291 SAKTV
+291 GAKTV

-316 TLAVTAFNYTG
+316 TLAVTAFNYQG

-334 TSAAPNITVLKNR
+334 TSVAPNITVQKNR

-375 ATVDASAGLVTFLS
+375 ATIDISTGLVTFPS

-413 NSQAGCTQAMNK
+413 YSQAGCTQAMNK

-450 THVGE
+450 RHVGE

-462 SGVVGE
+462 SGVTGE

-500 TGEVSAANMGRALG
+500 TGEVSAANMGTTLG

-544 TGRARNVANQG
+544 TGRTRNVANQG
-555 VNAIGFRDL
+555 VNEITYSDL
-564 TITSFAYSATPT
+564 TIKTFSYFDTST
-576 VSASGGTSVPTLA
+576 VLASGGTSVPRLF
-589 ATETQFYT
+589 ATETQTYT
-597 SGTVDK
+597 SGSVVSD
-603 NIAVPLP
+603 VPVTG
-610 EGSFALTTSGHGASV
+610 GSFALTTSGHGASV

-682 AADPSYDGR
+682 AADPSYNGR

-701 VTATPGARLSYTSG
+701 VTATPGVRLSYTSG

-725 STSEPVALGSGASWD
+725 STSKPVALGSGASWD

-772 GTTRFY
+772 GITYFY
-778 MFRQANL
+778 MYRQAN
-785 QTLTGIR
+785 
-792 LAAPSVSGDSWI
+792 V
-804 SDWSAVPA
+804 
-812 AGGNLACAGYNQ
+812 
-824 YSYTSGS
+824 
-831 TNEVRITDFSDV
+831 
-843 TVNTSVSWV
+843 
-852 EVLDDDA
+852 
-859 TYPMSLH
+859 
-866 VLSRGEIAGDARSS
+866 
-880 DVSWTRAGFTS
+880 
-891 NSLSFMQVANVKTF
+891 
-905 TAIVARSTSSNP
+905 
-917 PTGIPDIDTRFWVA
+917 
-931 ANGGVLTVSFIAKY
+931 
-945 SYSSGS
+945 
-951 SSEDVVSSGVSTEY
+951 
-965 YMTSTSA
+965 
-972 TWDSA
+972 
-977 NQTMTYI
+977 
-984 SAGTDVSPVVYTAI
+984 
-998 HFTYNELT
+998 
-1006 GTTSFGRQANEATYA
+1006 ATYA

-1077 AVSASSLGTTVKSRS
+1077 AVSASSLGTKVKSRS

-1105 KTGSTTAD
+1105 KTGST
-1113 VYQAANSATYG
+1113 
-1124 AVTIS
+1124 
-1129 GGTVA
+1129 
-1134 DIPASGGS
+1134 
-1142 VSSASGISGSQTVSF
+1142 
-1157 TSGDS
+1157 
-1162 RPGTVSFSYSTAVS
+1162 
-1176 APSLGTTVKSRT
+1176 
-1188 LIGTL
+1188 
-1193 DATAIGDGGVT
+1193 
-1204 ATKSFDVYQEANVAV
+1204 
-1219 YGPPVVSL
+1219 
-1227 SYSDVPAKGGS
+1227 
-1238 VAPTKSFRQT
+1238 
-1248 VTYTSGSTGTPVTSG
+1248 
-1263 GSWSYSGTNVN
+1263 
-1274 TSTGAVSARA
+1274 
-1284 LGVTVKARTKI
+1284 
-1295 TDATATVTVNGK
+1295 
-1307 SGSAS
+1307 S

-1324 IAIKSQSWVTPV
+1324 IAIKGQNWITPV
-1336 SPTLSFPA
+1336 APTLSFPA

-1382 LNTNVVLTVTAPSR
+1382 LNTNLLLTVTAPSR

-1578 GATDTSNYHA
+1578 GATDTSNYHT

-1656 GGTVSLTKSFTQ
+1656 GGTVSLSKSFTQ
-1668 SVTYTSGSTGT
+1668 NVTYTSGSTST

-1684 TWSYSQSSGS
+1684 SWSYSQTSGS
-1694 GLNTSTGAVTAAS
+1694 GLNKSTGAVTAAS

-1766 SAGADNRT
+1766 SAGADNRH

-1858 DPVVTHTSP
+1858 DPIVTHTSP
-1867 ISVDASA
+1867 ISVAASA
-1874 GQYQLKPNFTQRAYY
+1874 GSYTLSPNFTQRAYY

-1900 SFTYAVKTALTGFTL
+1900 SFTYAVKTALTGFSVN
-1915 APPSGIVSY
+1915 SGGLVSY
-1924 TANPSVSPRNGFVV
+1924 TANPSVSARNGFVV

-1952 VTFNQAGAN
+1952 VTFNQAGAE
-1961 PTIWVSLNG
+1961 PTIQVSLSG

>member
-30 SADVNPLSEVRTAN
+30 SADVNPLSKVRAAD
-44 LTISAAGVSKSCT
+44 LTISAAGISKSCT

-69 ELTIVAIPAFAAG
+69 ELTVVAIPAFAAG
-82 GGSYT
+82 GSSYT
-87 ATSSSGHI
+87 ATSTSGHI

-145 AGGSRSAT
+145 AGGARSAA

-166 TLLVCDVPISQVA
+166 TLLVCDVPISQAA

-196 IAAAGATVTPITDST
+196 IAAKGATVTPTTDST
-211 IAITMSSGST
+211 IVVTMSSGSV
-221 LSSASAIV
+221 LSSASAIA

-291 SAKTV
+291 GAKTV

-316 TLAVTAFNYTG
+316 TLAVTAFNYQG

-334 TSAAPNITVLKNR
+334 TSVAPNITVQKNR

-375 ATVDASAGLVTFLS
+375 ATIDISTGLVTFPS

-413 NSQAGCTQAMNK
+413 YSQAGCTQAMNK

-462 SGVVGE
+462 SGVTGE

-500 TGEVSAANMGRALG
+500 TGEVSAANMGTTLG

-555 VNAIGFRDL
+555 VNEITYSDL
-564 TITSFAYSATPT
+564 TIKTFSYFDTST
-576 VSASGGTSVPTLA
+576 VLASGGTSVPRLF
-589 ATETQFYT
+589 ATETQTYT
-597 SGTVDK
+597 SGSVVSD
-603 NIAVPLP
+603 VPVTG
-610 EGSFALTTSGHGASV
+610 GSFALTTSGHGASV

-701 VTATPGARLSYTSG
+701 VTATPGVRLSYTSG

-750 AGTSVYPENHSYGCT
+750 AGTLVYPENHSYGCT

-778 MFRQANL
+778 MYRQANL

-905 TAIVARSTSSNP
+905 TVIVARSTSSNP

-965 YMTSTSA
+965 YMTSPSA

-1105 KTGSTTAD
+1105 KTGST
-1113 VYQAANSATYG
+1113 
-1124 AVTIS
+1124 
-1129 GGTVA
+1129 
-1134 DIPASGGS
+1134 
-1142 VSSASGISGSQTVSF
+1142 
-1157 TSGDS
+1157 
-1162 RPGTVSFSYSTAVS
+1162 
-1176 APSLGTTVKSRT
+1176 
-1188 LIGTL
+1188 
-1193 DATAIGDGGVT
+1193 
-1204 ATKSFDVYQEANVAV
+1204 
-1219 YGPPVVSL
+1219 
-1227 SYSDVPAKGGS
+1227 
-1238 VAPTKSFRQT
+1238 
-1248 VTYTSGSTGTPVTSG
+1248 
-1263 GSWSYSGTNVN
+1263 
-1274 TSTGAVSARA
+1274 
-1284 LGVTVKARTKI
+1284 
-1295 TDATATVTVNGK
+1295 
-1307 SGSAS
+1307 S

-1324 IAIKSQSWVTPV
+1324 IAIKGQNWITPV

-1344 EGATNSYTCYG
+1344 EGDTNFYTCYG
-1355 TFTSGTVRVQNFA
+1355 TFTSGTVRVRSFA
-1368 LDDWDLSNS
+1368 LDDWELSNS
-1377 AFTKV
+1377 VFTKA
-1382 LNTNVVLTVTAPSR
+1382 LTSGILLTVTAPSR
-1396 GTTVGAARTSTLT
+1396 GTTVGDARTSTLT
-1409 VTLNNSNTNNKT
+1409 VTLNNSDTNNKT

-1439 TPVVSVSYADIPAGG
+1439 TPVVSLAYADIAASG

-1460 KSFTQ
+1460 KSFVQT
-1465 ATTYTSGSTGSIS
+1465 TTYTSGVTGSIR

-1507 SRTKKT
+1507 ARTKKT
-1513 DATATVTINGKS
+1513 DATATITINGKS
-1525 GSATVAVYQ
+1525 GSATVGVYQ
-1534 EANTIVTAGPVT
+1534 EANTIESVGPVT
-1546 ITDAEVDDIPASG
+1546 ITSAEVDDIPASG

-1564 FSSYDWTQD
+1564 FTSYKWTQD

-1578 GATDTSNYHA
+1578 GVTDTSNYYA

-1656 GGTVSLTKSFTQ
+1656 GGTVSLSKSFTQ
-1668 SVTYTSGSTGT
+1668 NVTYTSGSTST

-1684 TWSYSQSSGS
+1684 SWSYSQTSGS

-1766 SAGADNRT
+1766 SAGADNRN
-1774 PTLLA
+1774 PTLFA

>member
-1 MASVS
+1 MVSVS

-30 SADVNPLSEVRTAN
+30 SADVNPLSKVRTAD
-44 LTISAAGVSKSCT
+44 LTISAAGISKSCT
-57 VSLTQEASEFEA
+57 VSLTQEASVFEA
-69 ELTIVAIPAFAAG
+69 ELTVVAIPAFAAG
-82 GGSYT
+82 GGTYDSVVGT
-87 ATSSSGHI
+87 GHVVV
-95 IIKRNGV
+95 KRNGV
-102 VIDDRNVMPAF
+102 VIVDNDVRPVF
-113 RFKSGSEVSWV
+113 LFKAGGSVSW
-124 TLSGGSGAW
+124 
-133 TYTITAENRALV
+133 ITFSATNTSFTVANRALDS
-145 AGGSRSAT
+145 GGSRSVT
-153 IEAQYSLDVGGVQ
+153 IRAQYTLDVGGVN
-166 TLLVCDVPISQVA
+166 TLLECDVPISQAA

-196 IAAAGATVTPITDST
+196 IAAKGATVTPTTDST
-211 IAITMSSGST
+211 IKVTMSSGST
-221 LSSASAIV
+221 LSSASAIA

-291 SAKTV
+291 GAKTV

-316 TLAVTAFNYTG
+316 TLAVTAFHYSG

-334 TSAAPNITVLKNR
+334 TSVAPNTVVQKNR

-375 ATVDASAGLVTFLS
+375 AALDASTGLVTFPS

-404 VVSADGLSV
+404 VVSADGLSA

-462 SGVVGE
+462 SGVTGE

-500 TGEVSAANMGRALG
+500 TGEVSAANMGTTLG

-555 VNAIGFRDL
+555 VNEITYSDL
-564 TITSFAYSATPT
+564 TIKTFSYFDTST
-576 VSASGGTSVPTLA
+576 VLASGGTSVPRLF
-589 ATETQFYT
+589 ATETQTYT
-597 SGTVDK
+597 SGSVVSD
-603 NIAVPLP
+603 VPVTG
-610 EGSFALTTSGHGASV
+610 GSFALTTSGHGASV

-701 VTATPGARLSYTSG
+701 VTATPGVRLSYTSG

-772 GTTRFY
+772 GTTHFY
-778 MFRQANL
+778 MYRQANL

-843 TVNTSVSWV
+843 TVNMSVSWV

-905 TAIVARSTSSNP
+905 TVIVARSTSSNP

-965 YMTSTSA
+965 YMTSPSA

-1105 KTGSTTAD
+1105 KTGST
-1113 VYQAANSATYG
+1113 
-1124 AVTIS
+1124 
-1129 GGTVA
+1129 
-1134 DIPASGGS
+1134 
-1142 VSSASGISGSQTVSF
+1142 
-1157 TSGDS
+1157 
-1162 RPGTVSFSYSTAVS
+1162 
-1176 APSLGTTVKSRT
+1176 
-1188 LIGTL
+1188 
-1193 DATAIGDGGVT
+1193 
-1204 ATKSFDVYQEANVAV
+1204 
-1219 YGPPVVSL
+1219 
-1227 SYSDVPAKGGS
+1227 
-1238 VAPTKSFRQT
+1238 
-1248 VTYTSGSTGTPVTSG
+1248 
-1263 GSWSYSGTNVN
+1263 
-1274 TSTGAVSARA
+1274 
-1284 LGVTVKARTKI
+1284 
-1295 TDATATVTVNGK
+1295 
-1307 SGSAS
+1307 S

-1324 IAIKSQSWVTPV
+1324 IAIKGQNWITPV
-1336 SPTLSFPA
+1336 APTLSFPA

-1382 LNTNVVLTVTAPSR
+1382 LNANVLLTVTAPSR

-1578 GATDTSNYHA
+1578 GATDTSNYHT

-1656 GGTVSLTKSFTQ
+1656 GGTVSLSKSFTQ
-1668 SVTYTSGSTGT
+1668 NVTYTSGSTST

-1684 TWSYSQSSGS
+1684 SWSYSQTSGS

-1766 SAGADNRT
+1766 SAGADNRH

>member
-30 SADVNPLSEVRTAN
+30 SADVNPLSKVRTAD

-57 VSLTQEASEFEA
+57 VSLTQEASVFEA
-69 ELTIVAIPAFAAG
+69 ELTVVAIPAFAAG
-82 GGSYT
+82 GSSYT
-87 ATSSSGHI
+87 ATSTSGHI
-95 IIKRNGV
+95 TIKRNGV

-124 TLSGGSGAW
+124 TLSGGSGSW
-133 TYTITAENRALV
+133 VYTITAENRALV
-145 AGGSRSAT
+145 AGGARSAA

-166 TLLVCDVPISQVA
+166 TLLVCDVPISQAA

-196 IAAAGATVTPITDST
+196 IAAKGATVTPTTDST
-211 IAITMSSGST
+211 IVVTMSSGSV
-221 LSSASAIV
+221 LSSASAIA

-291 SAKTV
+291 GAKTV

-316 TLAVTAFNYTG
+316 TLAVTAFNYQG

-334 TSAAPNITVLKNR
+334 TSVAPNITVQKNR

-375 ATVDASAGLVTFLS
+375 ATIDISTGLVTFPS

-413 NSQAGCTQAMNK
+413 YSQAGCTQAMNK

-462 SGVVGE
+462 SGVTGE

-500 TGEVSAANMGRALG
+500 TGEVSAANMGTTLG

-555 VNAIGFRDL
+555 VNEITYSDL
-564 TITSFAYSATPT
+564 TIKTFSYFDTST
-576 VSASGGTSVPTLA
+576 VLASGGTSVPRLF
-589 ATETQFYT
+589 ATETQTYT
-597 SGTVDK
+597 SGSVVSD
-603 NIAVPLP
+603 VPVTG
-610 EGSFALTTSGHGASV
+610 GSFALTTSGHGASV

-701 VTATPGARLSYTSG
+701 VTATPGVRLSYTSG

-750 AGTSVYPENHSYGCT
+750 AGTSVYPENHSYGCV

-778 MFRQANL
+778 MYRQANL

-880 DVSWTRAGFTS
+880 DVSWTRTGFTS

-905 TAIVARSTSSNP
+905 TMIVARSTSSNP

-965 YMTSTSA
+965 YMTSPSA

-1105 KTGSTTAD
+1105 KTGST
-1113 VYQAANSATYG
+1113 
-1124 AVTIS
+1124 
-1129 GGTVA
+1129 
-1134 DIPASGGS
+1134 
-1142 VSSASGISGSQTVSF
+1142 
-1157 TSGDS
+1157 
-1162 RPGTVSFSYSTAVS
+1162 
-1176 APSLGTTVKSRT
+1176 
-1188 LIGTL
+1188 
-1193 DATAIGDGGVT
+1193 
-1204 ATKSFDVYQEANVAV
+1204 
-1219 YGPPVVSL
+1219 
-1227 SYSDVPAKGGS
+1227 
-1238 VAPTKSFRQT
+1238 
-1248 VTYTSGSTGTPVTSG
+1248 
-1263 GSWSYSGTNVN
+1263 
-1274 TSTGAVSARA
+1274 
-1284 LGVTVKARTKI
+1284 
-1295 TDATATVTVNGK
+1295 
-1307 SGSAS
+1307 S

-1324 IAIKSQSWVTPV
+1324 IAIKGQNWIMPV
-1336 SPTLSFPA
+1336 APTLSFPA

-1382 LNTNVVLTVTAPSR
+1382 LDANVLLTVIAPSR

-1525 GSATVAVYQ
+1525 GSAAVAVYQ

-1578 GATDTSNYHA
+1578 GATDTSNYHT

-1656 GGTVSLTKSFTQ
+1656 GGTVSLSKSFTQ
-1668 SVTYTSGSTGT
+1668 NVTYTSGSTST

-1684 TWSYSQSSGS
+1684 SWSYSQTSGS

-1766 SAGADNRT
+1766 SAGADNRH

-1812 YTVTSLGNVVTA
+1812 YTVRSLGNVVTA
-1824 RQLEATITVNITMN
+1824 RQLEATIKVNITMN

-1858 DPVVTHTSP
+1858 DPIVTHTSP
-1867 ISVDASA
+1867 ISVAASA
-1874 GQYQLKPNFTQRAYY
+1874 GSYTLSPNFTQRAFY

-1900 SFTYAVKTALTGFTL
+1900 SFAYAVKTALTGFSVN
-1915 APPSGIVSY
+1915 SGGLVSY
-1924 TANPSVSPRNGFVV
+1924 TANPSVSARNGFVV

-1961 PTIWVSLNG
+1961 PTIQVSLNG

-1992 VKTNDTFDV
+1992 VKTNDTFEV

>member
-30 SADVNPLSEVRTAN
+30 SADVNPLSKVRTAD

-57 VSLTQEASEFEA
+57 VSLTQEASVFEA
-69 ELTIVAIPAFAAG
+69 ELTVVAIPAFAAG
-82 GGSYT
+82 GSSYT
-87 ATSSSGHI
+87 ATSTSGHI
-95 IIKRNGV
+95 TIKRNGV

-124 TLSGGSGAW
+124 TLSGGSGSW
-133 TYTITAENRALV
+133 VYTITAENRALV
-145 AGGSRSAT
+145 AGGARSAA

-166 TLLVCDVPISQVA
+166 TLLVCDVPISQAA

-196 IAAAGATVTPITDST
+196 IAAKGATVTPTTDST
-211 IAITMSSGST
+211 IVVTMSSGSV
-221 LSSASAIV
+221 LSSASAIA

-291 SAKTV
+291 GAKTV

-316 TLAVTAFNYTG
+316 TLAVTAFNYQG

-334 TSAAPNITVLKNR
+334 TSVAPNITVQKNR

-375 ATVDASAGLVTFLS
+375 ATIDISTGLVTFPS

-462 SGVVGE
+462 SGATGD

-476 TIASN
+476 TIVSN

-500 TGEVSAANMGRALG
+500 TGEVSAANMGTTLG

-555 VNAIGFRDL
+555 VNEITYSDL
-564 TITSFAYSATPT
+564 TIKTFSYFDTST
-576 VSASGGTSVPTLA
+576 VLASGGTSVPRLF
-589 ATETQFYT
+589 ATETQTYT
-597 SGTVDK
+597 SGSVVSD
-603 NIAVPLP
+603 VPVTG
-610 EGSFALTTSGHGASV
+610 GSFALTTSGHGASV

-701 VTATPGARLSYTSG
+701 VTATPGVRLSYTSG

-750 AGTSVYPENHSYGCT
+750 AGTSVYSENHSYSCT

-778 MFRQANL
+778 MYRQANL

-905 TAIVARSTSSNP
+905 TVIVARSTSSNP

-965 YMTSTSA
+965 YMTSPSA

-1105 KTGSTTAD
+1105 KTGST
-1113 VYQAANSATYG
+1113 
-1124 AVTIS
+1124 
-1129 GGTVA
+1129 
-1134 DIPASGGS
+1134 
-1142 VSSASGISGSQTVSF
+1142 
-1157 TSGDS
+1157 
-1162 RPGTVSFSYSTAVS
+1162 
-1176 APSLGTTVKSRT
+1176 
-1188 LIGTL
+1188 
-1193 DATAIGDGGVT
+1193 
-1204 ATKSFDVYQEANVAV
+1204 
-1219 YGPPVVSL
+1219 
-1227 SYSDVPAKGGS
+1227 
-1238 VAPTKSFRQT
+1238 
-1248 VTYTSGSTGTPVTSG
+1248 
-1263 GSWSYSGTNVN
+1263 
-1274 TSTGAVSARA
+1274 
-1284 LGVTVKARTKI
+1284 
-1295 TDATATVTVNGK
+1295 
-1307 SGSAS
+1307 S

-1324 IAIKSQSWVTPV
+1324 IAIKGQNWITPV
-1336 SPTLSFPA
+1336 APTLSFPA
-1344 EGATNSYTCYG
+1344 EGATNYYTCYG

-1382 LNTNVVLTVTAPSR
+1382 LNANVLLTVTAPSR

-1578 GATDTSNYHA
+1578 GATDTSNYHT

-1656 GGTVSLTKSFTQ
+1656 GGTVSLSKSFTQ
-1668 SVTYTSGSTGT
+1668 NVTYTSGSTST

-1684 TWSYSQSSGS
+1684 SWSYSQTSGS

-1766 SAGADNRT
+1766 SAGADNRH

-1900 SFTYAVKTALTGFTL
+1900 SFAYAVKTALTGFSVN
-1915 APPSGIVSY
+1915 SGGLVSY
-1924 TANPSVSPRNGFVV
+1924 TANPSVSARNGFVV

>member
-30 SADVNPLSEVRTAN
+30 SADVNPLSKVRTAD

-404 VVSADGLSV
+404 VVSADGLSA

-462 SGVVGE
+462 SGVVGK
-468 RAKPPVGY
+468 RAMPPVGY
-476 TIASN
+476 TIASK

-514 SRTSPYIWKD
+514 SRTSPFIWKD

-529 AAGSWANGTVENISG
+529 AARSWANGTVENISG
-544 TGRARNVANQG
+544 TGRARNVAKQG

-662 SASVSQEANVETFVD
+662 SASVSQEANVETFVGY
-677 HSNAY
+677 SNAY
-682 AADPSYDGR
+682 AADPSYAGR
-691 GNVVVVTGGT
+691 GSVVVVTGGT
-701 VTATPGARLSYTSG
+701 ITATPGARLSYTSG

-750 AGTSVYPENHSYGCT
+750 AGTSVYPENNSYRC
-765 IEVTTPY
+765 IIKVTTPY
-772 GTTRFY
+772 GTTHFY
-778 MFRQANL
+778 MYRQ
-785 QTLTGIR
+785 
-792 LAAPSVSGDSWI
+792 
-804 SDWSAVPA
+804 
-812 AGGNLACAGYNQ
+812 
-824 YSYTSGS
+824 
-831 TNEVRITDFSDV
+831 
-843 TVNTSVSWV
+843 
-852 EVLDDDA
+852 
-859 TYPMSLH
+859 
-866 VLSRGEIAGDARSS
+866 
-880 DVSWTRAGFTS
+880 
-891 NSLSFMQVANVKTF
+891 
-905 TAIVARSTSSNP
+905 
-917 PTGIPDIDTRFWVA
+917 
-931 ANGGVLTVSFIAKY
+931 
-945 SYSSGS
+945 
-951 SSEDVVSSGVSTEY
+951 
-965 YMTSTSA
+965 
-972 TWDSA
+972 
-977 NQTMTYI
+977 
-984 SAGTDVSPVVYTAI
+984 
-998 HFTYNELT
+998 
-1006 GTTSFGRQANEATYA
+1006 
-1021 VPVLTLSYS
+1021 
-1030 DIAASGGSVTPSKS
+1030 
-1044 FTQSVSYTSGSTS
+1044 
-1057 TVTSGGTWSYSG
+1057 
-1069 TSVNTSTG
+1069 
-1077 AVSASSLGTTVKSRS
+1077 
-1092 KITTATASLMVNG
+1092 
-1105 KTGSTTAD
+1105 
-1113 VYQAANSATYG
+1113 
-1124 AVTIS
+1124 
-1129 GGTVA
+1129 
-1134 DIPASGGS
+1134 
-1142 VSSASGISGSQTVSF
+1142 
-1157 TSGDS
+1157 
-1162 RPGTVSFSYSTAVS
+1162 
-1176 APSLGTTVKSRT
+1176 
-1188 LIGTL
+1188 
-1193 DATAIGDGGVT
+1193 
-1204 ATKSFDVYQEANVAV
+1204 ANVAV

-1324 IAIKSQSWVTPV
+1324 IAIKSQDRVTPV

-1382 LNTNVVLTVTAPSR
+1382 LNTNVLLTVTAPSR

-1439 TPVVSVSYADIPAGG
+1439 TPVVSVSYA
-1454 GSVTPS
+1454 
-1460 KSFTQ
+1460 
-1465 ATTYTSGSTGSIS
+1465 
-1478 SGGSWSYSGTGV
+1478 
-1490 NTSTGAVS
+1490 
-1498 GTSLGTTEV
+1498 
-1507 SRTKKT
+1507 
-1513 DATATVTINGKS
+1513 
-1525 GSATVAVYQ
+1525 
-1534 EANTIVTAGPVT
+1534 
-1546 ITDAEVDDIPASG
+1546 
-1559 GTVSE
+1559 
-1564 FSSYDWTQD
+1564 
-1573 VTYTS
+1573 
-1578 GATDTSNYHA
+1578 
-1588 TSYSAP
+1588 
-1594 VTASSLGTTVKSRA
+1594 
-1608 KVGTLTLE
+1608 
-1616 VVGEKNESA
+1616 
-1625 TLTLDVYQEAN
+1625 
-1636 TAAYASP
+1636 
-1643 SITASYDDDIPAG
+1643 DIPAG

-1807 TSTGN
+1807 TSRGN

-1874 GQYQLKPNFTQRAYY
+1874 GLYQLKPNFTQRAYY

-1915 APPSGIVSY
+1915 DPPSSISIVSY

-1992 VKTNDTFDV
+1992 VKTTDTFDV

>member
-30 SADVNPLSEVRTAN
+30 SADVNPLSKVRTAD

-404 VVSADGLSV
+404 VVSADGLSA

-750 AGTSVYPENHSYGCT
+750 AGTSVYPEYHSYGCT

-1105 KTGSTTAD
+1105 KTGST
-1113 VYQAANSATYG
+1113 
-1124 AVTIS
+1124 
-1129 GGTVA
+1129 
-1134 DIPASGGS
+1134 
-1142 VSSASGISGSQTVSF
+1142 
-1157 TSGDS
+1157 
-1162 RPGTVSFSYSTAVS
+1162 
-1176 APSLGTTVKSRT
+1176 
-1188 LIGTL
+1188 
-1193 DATAIGDGGVT
+1193 
-1204 ATKSFDVYQEANVAV
+1204 
-1219 YGPPVVSL
+1219 
-1227 SYSDVPAKGGS
+1227 
-1238 VAPTKSFRQT
+1238 
-1248 VTYTSGSTGTPVTSG
+1248 
-1263 GSWSYSGTNVN
+1263 
-1274 TSTGAVSARA
+1274 
-1284 LGVTVKARTKI
+1284 
-1295 TDATATVTVNGK
+1295 
-1307 SGSAS
+1307 S

-1324 IAIKSQSWVTPV
+1324 IAIKSQNWVIPD

-1382 LNTNVVLTVTAPSR
+1382 LTANVILTVTAPSR

-1409 VTLNNSNTNNKT
+1409 VTLNNSKTNNKT

-1578 GATDTSNYHA
+1578 GATDTSNYHT

-1656 GGTVSLTKSFTQ
+1656 GGTVLLSKSFTQ
-1668 SVTYTSGSTGT
+1668 NVTYTSGSTST

-1684 TWSYSQSSGS
+1684 SWSYSQTSGS

-1824 RQLEATITVNITMN
+1824 RQLEASITVNITMN

>member
-1 MASVS
+1 MVSVS

-30 SADVNPLSEVRTAN
+30 SADVNPLSKVRTAD
-44 LTISAAGVSKSCT
+44 LTISAAGISKSCT
-57 VSLTQEASEFEA
+57 VSLTQEASVFEA
-69 ELTIVAIPAFAAG
+69 ELTVVAIPAFAAG
-82 GGSYT
+82 GGTYDSVVGT
-87 ATSSSGHI
+87 GHVVV
-95 IIKRNGV
+95 KRNGV
-102 VIDDRNVMPAF
+102 VIVDNDVRPVF
-113 RFKSGSEVSWV
+113 LFKAGGSVSW
-124 TLSGGSGAW
+124 
-133 TYTITAENRALV
+133 ITFSATNTSFTVANRALDS
-145 AGGSRSAT
+145 GGSRSVT
-153 IEAQYSLDVGGVQ
+153 IRAQYTLDVGGVN
-166 TLLVCDVPISQVA
+166 TLLECDVPISQAA

-196 IAAAGATVTPITDST
+196 IAAKGATVTPTTDST
-211 IAITMSSGST
+211 IKVTMSSGST
-221 LSSASAIV
+221 LSSASAIA

-291 SAKTV
+291 GAKTV

-316 TLAVTAFNYTG
+316 TLAVTAFHYSG

-334 TSAAPNITVLKNR
+334 TSVAPNTVVQKNR

-375 ATVDASAGLVTFLS
+375 AAIDASTGLVTFPS

-404 VVSADGLSV
+404 VVSADGLSA

-430 VMDISFDWP
+430 VMYISFDWP

-462 SGVVGE
+462 SGVTGE

-500 TGEVSAANMGRALG
+500 TGEVSAANMGTTLG

-555 VNAIGFRDL
+555 VNEITYSDL
-564 TITSFAYSATPT
+564 TIKTFSYFDTST
-576 VSASGGTSVPTLA
+576 VLASGGTSVPRLF
-589 ATETQFYT
+589 ATETQTYT
-597 SGTVDK
+597 SGSVVSD
-603 NIAVPLP
+603 VPVTG
-610 EGSFALTTSGHGASV
+610 GSFALTTSGHGASV

-662 SASVSQEANVETFVD
+662 SASVS
-677 HSNAY
+677 
-682 AADPSYDGR
+682 
-691 GNVVVVTGGT
+691 
-701 VTATPGARLSYTSG
+701 
-715 STVVKDVSAS
+715 
-725 STSEPVALGSGASWD
+725 
-740 ASSWTLTIPS
+740 
-750 AGTSVYPENHSYGCT
+750 
-765 IEVTTPY
+765 
-772 GTTRFY
+772 
-778 MFRQANL
+778 
-785 QTLTGIR
+785 
-792 LAAPSVSGDSWI
+792 
-804 SDWSAVPA
+804 
-812 AGGNLACAGYNQ
+812 
-824 YSYTSGS
+824 
-831 TNEVRITDFSDV
+831 
-843 TVNTSVSWV
+843 
-852 EVLDDDA
+852 
-859 TYPMSLH
+859 
-866 VLSRGEIAGDARSS
+866 
-880 DVSWTRAGFTS
+880 
-891 NSLSFMQVANVKTF
+891 
-905 TAIVARSTSSNP
+905 
-917 PTGIPDIDTRFWVA
+917 
-931 ANGGVLTVSFIAKY
+931 
-945 SYSSGS
+945 
-951 SSEDVVSSGVSTEY
+951 
-965 YMTSTSA
+965 
-972 TWDSA
+972 
-977 NQTMTYI
+977 
-984 SAGTDVSPVVYTAI
+984 
-998 HFTYNELT
+998 
-1006 GTTSFGRQANEATYA
+1006 
-1021 VPVLTLSYS
+1021 
-1030 DIAASGGSVTPSKS
+1030 
-1044 FTQSVSYTSGSTS
+1044 
-1057 TVTSGGTWSYSG
+1057 
-1069 TSVNTSTG
+1069 
-1077 AVSASSLGTTVKSRS
+1077 
-1092 KITTATASLMVNG
+1092 
-1105 KTGSTTAD
+1105 
-1113 VYQAANSATYG
+1113 
-1124 AVTIS
+1124 
-1129 GGTVA
+1129 
-1134 DIPASGGS
+1134 
-1142 VSSASGISGSQTVSF
+1142 
-1157 TSGDS
+1157 
-1162 RPGTVSFSYSTAVS
+1162 
-1176 APSLGTTVKSRT
+1176 
-1188 LIGTL
+1188 
-1193 DATAIGDGGVT
+1193 
-1204 ATKSFDVYQEANVAV
+1204 QEANVAV

-1274 TSTGAVSARA
+1274 TSTGAVSASA

-1324 IAIKSQSWVTPV
+1324 IAIKGQNWVTPV

-1382 LNTNVVLTVTAPSR
+1382 LNTNVLLTVTAPSR

-1578 GATDTSNYHA
+1578 GATDTSNYHT

-1656 GGTVSLTKSFTQ
+1656 GGTVSLSKSFTQ
-1668 SVTYTSGSTGT
+1668 NVTYTSGSTST

-1684 TWSYSQSSGS
+1684 SWSYSQTSGS

-1707 LGTTAKARS
+1707 LGTTARARS